1 MKKWVRKKGR
11 VAAGV
16 SISLHAAVYL
26 SLVAGGFFTLLS
38 SYTRQGDVTDV
49 MVYDAGDVGGSGG
62 ENDQSTPSVSR
73 AEKPPLIG
81 EVPQSGGGVA
91 LNAAAPEPIDTVNAA
106 PADDQAIIVVGA
118 AIPAARPDQMADT
131 SSDNV
136 GENTL
141 QPVGAA
147 LSAARSGTDGTGRN
161 HDNGTGTGRG
171 THSGSGTGGGHA
183 GGITVP
189 DVLADFLD
197 RIREDLPVKLSE
209 ARNTSQPDTSQP
221 AAVPDET
228 PPEVPPRQSNTTV
241 ITAQEMDS
249 HHDVTVQDALQRVTG
264 VTVNEM
270 VPGVSSYVKL
280 NGDDRVLI
288 LVDGQSL
295 ANAQGSGY
303 GRGSVDLTT
312 LPGVG
317 AIDHIEVTKG
327 SGSVRYGSGA
337 VGGVINIVTKKG
349 NRNESSLDAYTG
361 SWGSHGLTLT
371 NEGRAGKTSW
381 LLNGSIRER
390 QYFGFPN
397 GMPTDSSHADYHDAS
412 AFLRINQELNGH
424 NSLTFETSHDDFH
437 GHSATFWARGWYRK
451 AGFYKGKYSEEKA
464 ITEAEAKRTP
474 KDKLVDRRED
484 YWYPNK
490 NKVVERLINNYSLTW
505 KFQTDKDTPGFLRYF
520 NDYQRTYWKNH
531 YFTRSQGLEWQNNW
545 QLGPHQHLTA
555 GAEWTEDMGTN
566 YEAHYID
573 KKRHNQAFY
582 AEDALTFGKFTVTPG
597 LRWDNSSTYGVH
609 QTPRLAMNYK
619 ANKDF
624 NVYTSWGRVFSPPRL
639 NDQFYIT
646 STSHGNEN
654 LQPEEGYTQTLGFQ
668 YQAGPKTSLEG
679 SIFHS
684 NLENVI
690 RWNRTSSYS
699 EAENLNEEDKRGF
712 ELTWKQKVNDKWD
725 YEGGYSYIRT
735 KVDKGAGLTFDTTYN
750 QPNGYH
756 AGIHYHS
763 GKWQAG
769 ADMTAGTGR
778 NDTYYRNNSYV
789 VWNVSASY
797 SPDAATTMYV
807 KVNNLNDEAYDL
819 YHNYPAAGRNWQVG
833 VKKKF

>member
-1 MKKWVRKKGR
+1 MKPWKGKR
-11 VAAGV
+11 GRIAAGASV
-16 SISLHAAVYL
+16 SLHAAVYL
-26 SLVAGGFFTLLS
+26 ALAAGGFFTLFQQ
-38 SYTRQGDVTDV
+38 YTRQAGVTEV
-49 MVYDAGDVGGSGG
+49 MVYNAEDLAGAGGRDAAGTDEDLGGAADPEGRAEASGAMAAGEVASTNPDEMGTAADGMTYGTISQARREGGASTGAGTVSRPPALAGKPQSVSQSGRDSGG
-62 ENDQSTPSVSR
+62 TGR
-73 AEKPPLIG
+73 AAGPGKNE
-81 EVPQSGGGVA
+81 
-91 LNAAAPEPIDTVNAA
+91 AAAPA
-106 PADDQAIIVVGA
+106 G
-118 AIPAARPDQMADT
+118 
-131 SSDNV
+131 
-136 GENTL
+136 TL
-141 QPVGAA
+141 Q
-147 LSAARSGTDGTGRN
+147 
-161 HDNGTGTGRG
+161 
-171 THSGSGTGGGHA
+171 
-183 GGITVP
+183 VP
-189 DVLADFLD
+189 DAVADILD
-197 RIREDLPVKLSE
+197 ALRKKFPIKLSE
-209 ARNTSQPDTSQP
+209 AKT
-221 AAVPDET
+221 
-228 PPEVPPRQSNTTV
+228 VPPTPAIPPSQSNTTV
-241 ITAQEMDS
+241 ITAENMEAHQDT
-249 HHDVTVQDALQRVTG
+249 TVQQALQRVTG

-270 VPGVSSYVKL
+270 VPGISSYVKL

-303 GRGSVDLTT
+303 GRGSVDLAS
-312 LPGVG
+312 LPGIG

-349 NRNESSLDAYTG
+349 DRRESSLDAYTG
-361 SWGSHGLTLT
+361 SWGMHGYTLT
-371 NEGRAGKTSW
+371 DSGRAGATSW
-381 LLNGSIRER
+381 LVSGSLEQRE
-390 QYFGFPN
+390 YYAFPHGAN
-397 GMPTDSSHADYHDAS
+397 TDHSRGDIAKKSLSLRLDQDLTDQTSLTVKAYHQDYH
-412 AFLRINQELNGH
+412 GH
-424 NSLTFETSHDDFH
+424 GSTYKANP
-437 GHSATFWARGWYRK
+437 AGWYLTANKPIDRLVND
-451 AGFYKGKYSEEKA
+451 YSV
-464 ITEAEAKRTP
+464 T
-474 KDKLVDRRED
+474 
-484 YWYPNK
+484 YHFK
-490 NKVVERLINNYSLTW
+490 N
-505 KFQTDKDTPGFLRYF
+505 QTAQPGFLRYF
-520 NDYQRTYWKNH
+520 NDYQRTYWSNH
-531 YFTRSQGLEWQNNW
+531 YFTRTQGLEWQDNW
-545 QLGPHQHLTA
+545 QLGSHQHVTA

-597 LRWDNSSTYGVH
+597 LRWDRNSTFGSH

-619 ANKDF
+619 ANDAF
-624 NVYTSWGRVFSPPRL
+624 NVYASWGRVFSPPRL
-639 NDQFYIT
+639 NDQFYMTTSRGKIT
-646 STSHGNEN
+646 SQGNEN
-654 LQPEEGYTQTLGFQ
+654 LQPEEGYTETLGFQ
-668 YQAGPKTSLEG
+668 YQTGPKTVLEG
-679 SIFHS
+679 SVFHS
-684 NLENVI
+684 NLQHVI
-690 RWNRTSSYS
+690 RWNRAVMPH
-699 EAENLNEEDKRGF
+699 EAENLDEEDKRGF

>member
-1 MKKWVRKKGR
+1 MKPWKGKR
-11 VAAGV
+11 GRIAAGASV
-16 SISLHAAVYL
+16 SLHAAVYL
-26 SLVAGGFFTLLS
+26 ALAAGGFFTLFQQ
-38 SYTRQGDVTDV
+38 YTRQAGVTEV
-49 MVYDAGDVGGSGG
+49 MVYNAEDLAGAGGRDAAGSDEDQGGAADLDSSAGVSGTLTNGEAASPSLDEVGTAADGLTYEVISQASREKAASTGSG
-62 ENDQSTPSVSR
+62 TVSR
-73 AEKPPLIG
+73 PPALAG
-81 EVPQSGGGVA
+81 KPQSASQSGRDSGGTGRA
-91 LNAAAPEPIDTVNAA
+91 AGPGKNEAAAPA
-106 PADDQAIIVVGA
+106 G
-118 AIPAARPDQMADT
+118 
-131 SSDNV
+131 
-136 GENTL
+136 TL
-141 QPVGAA
+141 Q
-147 LSAARSGTDGTGRN
+147 
-161 HDNGTGTGRG
+161 
-171 THSGSGTGGGHA
+171 
-183 GGITVP
+183 VP
-189 DVLADFLD
+189 DAVADILD
-197 RIREDLPVKLSE
+197 ALRKKISVKLSE
-209 ARNTSQPDTSQP
+209 AKI
-221 AAVPDET
+221 
-228 PPEVPPRQSNTTV
+228 VPPTPAIPPNQSNTTV
-241 ITAQEMDS
+241 ITAENMETHQDT
-249 HHDVTVQDALQRVTG
+249 TVQQALQRVTG

-270 VPGVSSYVKL
+270 VPGISSYVKL

-303 GRGSVDLTT
+303 GRGSVDLAS
-312 LPGVG
+312 LPGIG

-349 NRNESSLDAYTG
+349 DRRESSLDAYTG
-361 SWGSHGLTLT
+361 SWGMHGYTLT
-371 NEGRAGKTSW
+371 DSGRAGATSW
-381 LLNGSIRER
+381 LVSGSLEQRE
-390 QYFGFPN
+390 YYAFPHGAN
-397 GMPTDSSHADYHDAS
+397 TDHSRGDIAKKSLSLRLDQDLTDQTSLTVKAYHQDYH
-412 AFLRINQELNGH
+412 GH
-424 NSLTFETSHDDFH
+424 GSTYKADP
-437 GHSATFWARGWYRK
+437 AGWYLTANKPIDRLVND
-451 AGFYKGKYSEEKA
+451 YSVTYHFK
-464 ITEAEAKRTP
+464 K
-474 KDKLVDRRED
+474 
-484 YWYPNK
+484 
-490 NKVVERLINNYSLTW
+490 
-505 KFQTDKDTPGFLRYF
+505 QTAQPGFLRYF
-520 NDYQRTYWKNH
+520 NDYQRTYWSNH
-531 YFTRSQGLEWQNNW
+531 YFTRTQGLEWQDNW
-545 QLGPHQHLTA
+545 QLGSHQHVTA

-597 LRWDNSSTYGVH
+597 LRWDHSSTYGVH

-654 LQPEEGYTQTLGFQ
+654 LQPEEGYTQNLGFQ

-725 YEGGYSYIRT
+725 YEAGYSYIHT
-735 KVDKGAGLTFDTTYN
+735 KVDQGKGDGLVYDMSYN

-756 AGIHYHS
+756 AGVHYHS

-797 SPDAATTMYV
+797 SPDAVTTMYV

>member
-1 MKKWVRKKGR
+1 MKPWKGKR
-11 VAAGV
+11 GRIAAGASV
-16 SISLHAAVYL
+16 SLHAAVYL
-26 SLVAGGFFTLLS
+26 ALAAGGFFTLFQQ
-38 SYTRQGDVTDV
+38 YTRQAGVTEV
-49 MVYDAGDVGGSGG
+49 MVYNAEDLAGAGGRDAAGSDEDQGVAADLDSSAGVSGTLTNGEAASPSLDEVGTAADGLTYEVISQASREKAASTGAGTVSRPPSLAGKPQSASQSGRDSGG
-62 ENDQSTPSVSR
+62 TVR
-73 AEKPPLIG
+73 AAGPGKNE
-81 EVPQSGGGVA
+81 
-91 LNAAAPEPIDTVNAA
+91 AAAPA
-106 PADDQAIIVVGA
+106 G
-118 AIPAARPDQMADT
+118 
-131 SSDNV
+131 
-136 GENTL
+136 TL
-141 QPVGAA
+141 Q
-147 LSAARSGTDGTGRN
+147 
-161 HDNGTGTGRG
+161 
-171 THSGSGTGGGHA
+171 
-183 GGITVP
+183 VP
-189 DVLADFLD
+189 DAVADILD
-197 RIREDLPVKLSE
+197 ALRKKFPIKLSE
-209 ARNTSQPDTSQP
+209 AKI
-221 AAVPDET
+221 
-228 PPEVPPRQSNTTV
+228 VPPTPAIPPSQSNTTV
-241 ITAQEMDS
+241 ITAENMEAHQDT
-249 HHDVTVQDALQRVTG
+249 TVQQALQRVTG

-270 VPGVSSYVKL
+270 VPGISSYVKL

-303 GRGSVDLTT
+303 GRGSVDLAS
-312 LPGVG
+312 LPGIG

-349 NRNESSLDAYTG
+349 DRRESSLDAYTG
-361 SWGSHGLTLT
+361 SWGMHGYTLT
-371 NEGRAGKTSW
+371 DSGRAGATSW
-381 LLNGSIRER
+381 LVSGSLEQRE
-390 QYFGFPN
+390 YYAFPHGAN
-397 GMPTDSSHADYHDAS
+397 TDHSRGDIAKKSLSLRLDQDLTDQTSLTVKAYHQDYH
-412 AFLRINQELNGH
+412 GH
-424 NSLTFETSHDDFH
+424 GSTYKADP
-437 GHSATFWARGWYRK
+437 AGWYLTANKPIDRLVND
-451 AGFYKGKYSEEKA
+451 YSVTYHFK
-464 ITEAEAKRTP
+464 K
-474 KDKLVDRRED
+474 
-484 YWYPNK
+484 
-490 NKVVERLINNYSLTW
+490 
-505 KFQTDKDTPGFLRYF
+505 QTAQPGFLRYF
-520 NDYQRTYWKNH
+520 NDYQRTYWSNH
-531 YFTRSQGLEWQNNW
+531 YFTRTQGLEWQDNW
-545 QLGPHQHLTA
+545 QLDSHQHVTA

-597 LRWDNSSTYGVH
+597 LRWDRNSTFGSH

-619 ANKDF
+619 ANDAF
-624 NVYTSWGRVFSPPRL
+624 NVYASWGRVFSPPRL
-639 NDQFYIT
+639 NDQFYMTTSRGKIT
-646 STSHGNEN
+646 SQGNEN
-654 LQPEEGYTQTLGFQ
+654 LQPEEGYTETLGFQ
-668 YQAGPKTSLEG
+668 YQAGPKTVLEG
-679 SIFHS
+679 SVFHS
-684 NLENVI
+684 NLQHVI
-690 RWNRTSSYS
+690 RWNRAVMPH
-699 EAENLNEEDKRGF
+699 EAENLDEEDKRGF

>member
-1 MKKWVRKKGR
+1 MKPWKGKR
-11 VAAGV
+11 GRIAAGASV
-16 SISLHAAVYL
+16 SLHAAVYL
-26 SLVAGGFFTLLS
+26 ALAAGGFFTLFQQ
-38 SYTRQGDVTDV
+38 YTRQAGVTEV
-49 MVYDAGDVGGSGG
+49 MVYNAEDLGGAGGRDAAGTDEDLGGAADPEGRAEASGAMAAGEVASTNPDEMGTAADGMTYGTISQARREGGASTGAGTVSRPPALAGKPQSVSQSGRDSGG
-62 ENDQSTPSVSR
+62 TVR
-73 AEKPPLIG
+73 AAGPGKNE
-81 EVPQSGGGVA
+81 
-91 LNAAAPEPIDTVNAA
+91 AAAPA
-106 PADDQAIIVVGA
+106 G
-118 AIPAARPDQMADT
+118 
-131 SSDNV
+131 
-136 GENTL
+136 TL
-141 QPVGAA
+141 Q
-147 LSAARSGTDGTGRN
+147 
-161 HDNGTGTGRG
+161 
-171 THSGSGTGGGHA
+171 
-183 GGITVP
+183 VP
-189 DVLADFLD
+189 DAVADILD
-197 RIREDLPVKLSE
+197 ALRKKFPVKLSE
-209 ARNTSQPDTSQP
+209 AKIIPPTP
-221 AAVPDET
+221 AI
-228 PPEVPPRQSNTTV
+228 PPNQSNTTV
-241 ITAQEMDS
+241 ITAENMEAHQDT
-249 HHDVTVQDALQRVTG
+249 TVQQALQRVTG

-270 VPGVSSYVKL
+270 VPGISSYVKL

-303 GRGSVDLTT
+303 GRGSVDLAS
-312 LPGVG
+312 LPGIG

-349 NRNESSLDAYTG
+349 DRRESSLDAYTG
-361 SWGSHGLTLT
+361 SWGMHGYTLT
-371 NEGRAGKTSW
+371 DSGRAGATSW
-381 LLNGSIRER
+381 LVSGSLEQRE
-390 QYFGFPN
+390 YYAFPHGAN
-397 GMPTDSSHADYHDAS
+397 TDHSHGDIAKKSLSLRLDQDLTDQTSLTVKAYHQDYH
-412 AFLRINQELNGH
+412 GH
-424 NSLTFETSHDDFH
+424 GSTYKADP
-437 GHSATFWARGWYRK
+437 AGWYLTANKPIDRLVND
-451 AGFYKGKYSEEKA
+451 YSVTYHFK
-464 ITEAEAKRTP
+464 K
-474 KDKLVDRRED
+474 
-484 YWYPNK
+484 
-490 NKVVERLINNYSLTW
+490 
-505 KFQTDKDTPGFLRYF
+505 QTAQPGFLRYF
-520 NDYQRTYWKNH
+520 NDYQRTYWSNH
-531 YFTRSQGLEWQNNW
+531 YFTRTQGLEWQDNW
-545 QLGPHQHLTA
+545 QFGSHQHVTA

-597 LRWDNSSTYGVH
+597 LRWDRNSTFGSH

-619 ANKDF
+619 ANDAF
-624 NVYTSWGRVFSPPRL
+624 NVYASWGRVFSPPRL
-639 NDQFYIT
+639 NDQFYMTTSRGQIT
-646 STSHGNEN
+646 SQGNEN
-654 LQPEEGYTQTLGFQ
+654 LQPEEGYTETLGFQ
-668 YQAGPKTSLEG
+668 YQAGPKTVLEG
-679 SIFHS
+679 SVFHS
-684 NLENVI
+684 NLQHVI
-690 RWNRTSSYS
+690 RWNRAVMPH
-699 EAENLNEEDKRGF
+699 EAENLDEEDKRGF

>member
-1 MKKWVRKKGR
+1 MKPWKGKR
-11 VAAGV
+11 GRIAAGASV
-16 SISLHAAVYL
+16 SLHAAVYL
-26 SLVAGGFFTLLS
+26 ALAAGGFFTLFQQ
-38 SYTRQGDVTDV
+38 YTRQAGVTEV
-49 MVYDAGDVGGSGG
+49 MVYNAEDLAGAGGRDAAGTDEDLGGAADPEGRAEASGAMAAGEVASTNPDEMGTAADGLTYEVISQASWEKAASTGSG
-62 ENDQSTPSVSR
+62 TVSR
-73 AEKPPLIG
+73 PPALAG
-81 EVPQSGGGVA
+81 KPQSASQSGRDSGGTGRA
-91 LNAAAPEPIDTVNAA
+91 AGMGKNEAAAPA
-106 PADDQAIIVVGA
+106 G
-118 AIPAARPDQMADT
+118 
-131 SSDNV
+131 
-136 GENTL
+136 TL
-141 QPVGAA
+141 Q
-147 LSAARSGTDGTGRN
+147 
-161 HDNGTGTGRG
+161 
-171 THSGSGTGGGHA
+171 
-183 GGITVP
+183 VP
-189 DVLADFLD
+189 DAVADILD
-197 RIREDLPVKLSE
+197 ALRKKFPIKLSE
-209 ARNTSQPDTSQP
+209 AKI
-221 AAVPDET
+221 
-228 PPEVPPRQSNTTV
+228 VPPTPAIPPSQSNTTV
-241 ITAQEMDS
+241 ITAENMEAHQDT
-249 HHDVTVQDALQRVTG
+249 TVQQALQRVTG

-270 VPGVSSYVKL
+270 VPGISSYVKL

-303 GRGSVDLTT
+303 GRGSVDLAS
-312 LPGVG
+312 LPGIG

-349 NRNESSLDAYTG
+349 DRRESSLDAYTG
-361 SWGSHGLTLT
+361 SWGMHGYTLT
-371 NEGRAGKTSW
+371 DSGRAGATSW
-381 LLNGSIRER
+381 LVSGSLEQRE
-390 QYFGFPN
+390 YYAFPHGAN
-397 GMPTDSSHADYHDAS
+397 TDHSRGDIAKKSLSLRLDQDLTDQTSLTVKAYHQDYH
-412 AFLRINQELNGH
+412 GH
-424 NSLTFETSHDDFH
+424 GSTYKADP
-437 GHSATFWARGWYRK
+437 AGWYLTANKPIDRLVND
-451 AGFYKGKYSEEKA
+451 YSVTYHFK
-464 ITEAEAKRTP
+464 K
-474 KDKLVDRRED
+474 
-484 YWYPNK
+484 
-490 NKVVERLINNYSLTW
+490 
-505 KFQTDKDTPGFLRYF
+505 QTAQPGFLRYF
-520 NDYQRTYWKNH
+520 NDYQRTYWSNH
-531 YFTRSQGLEWQNNW
+531 YFTRTQGLEWQDNW
-545 QLGPHQHLTA
+545 QLGSHQHVTA

-597 LRWDNSSTYGVH
+597 LRWDRNSTFGSH

-668 YQAGPKTSLEG
+668 YQAGPKTVLEG
-679 SIFHS
+679 SVFHS
-684 NLENVI
+684 NLQHVI
-690 RWNRTSSYS
+690 RWNRAVMPH
-699 EAENLNEEDKRGF
+699 EAENLDEEDKRGF

-807 KVNNLNDEAYDL
+807 KVNNLNDETYDL

>member
-1 MKKWVRKKGR
+1 MKPWKGKR
-11 VAAGV
+11 GRIAAGASV
-16 SISLHAAVYL
+16 SLHAAVYL
-26 SLVAGGFFTLLS
+26 ALAAGGFFTLFQQ
-38 SYTRQGDVTDV
+38 YTRQAGVTEV
-49 MVYDAGDVGGSGG
+49 MVYNAEDLAGAGGRDAAGSDEDQGVAADLDSSAGVSGTLTNGEAASPSLDEVGTAADGLTYEVISQASREKAASTGSG
-62 ENDQSTPSVSR
+62 TVSR
-73 AEKPPLIG
+73 PPALAG
-81 EVPQSGGGVA
+81 KPQSASQSGRDSGGTGRA
-91 LNAAAPEPIDTVNAA
+91 AGPGKNEAAAPA
-106 PADDQAIIVVGA
+106 G
-118 AIPAARPDQMADT
+118 
-131 SSDNV
+131 
-136 GENTL
+136 TL
-141 QPVGAA
+141 Q
-147 LSAARSGTDGTGRN
+147 
-161 HDNGTGTGRG
+161 
-171 THSGSGTGGGHA
+171 
-183 GGITVP
+183 VP
-189 DVLADFLD
+189 DAVADILD
-197 RIREDLPVKLSE
+197 ALRKKIPVKLSE
-209 ARNTSQPDTSQP
+209 AKI
-221 AAVPDET
+221 
-228 PPEVPPRQSNTTV
+228 VPPTPAIPPSQSNTTV
-241 ITAQEMDS
+241 ITAENMEAHQDT
-249 HHDVTVQDALQRVTG
+249 TVQQALQRVTG

-349 NRNESSLDAYTG
+349 DRRESSLDAYTG
-361 SWGSHGLTLT
+361 SWGMHGYTLT
-371 NEGRAGKTSW
+371 DSGRAGATSW
-381 LLNGSIRER
+381 LVSGSLEQRE
-390 QYFGFPN
+390 YYAFPHGAN
-397 GMPTDSSHADYHDAS
+397 TDHSRGDIAKKSLSLRLDQDLTDQTSLTVKAYHQDYH
-412 AFLRINQELNGH
+412 GH
-424 NSLTFETSHDDFH
+424 GSTYKADP
-437 GHSATFWARGWYRK
+437 AGWYLTANKPIDRLVND
-451 AGFYKGKYSEEKA
+451 YSVTYHFK
-464 ITEAEAKRTP
+464 K
-474 KDKLVDRRED
+474 
-484 YWYPNK
+484 
-490 NKVVERLINNYSLTW
+490 
-505 KFQTDKDTPGFLRYF
+505 QTAQPGFLRYF
-520 NDYQRTYWKNH
+520 NDYQRTYWSNH
-531 YFTRSQGLEWQNNW
+531 YFTRTQGLEWQDNW
-545 QLGPHQHLTA
+545 QLGSHQHVTA

-597 LRWDNSSTYGVH
+597 LRWDRNSTFGSH

-619 ANKDF
+619 ANDAF
-624 NVYTSWGRVFSPPRL
+624 NVYASWGRVFSPPRL

-735 KVDKGAGLTFDTTYN
+735 KVDKGEGLTFDTTYN

>member
-1 MKKWVRKKGR
+1 MKPWKGKR
-11 VAAGV
+11 GRIAAGASV
-16 SISLHAAVYL
+16 SLHAAVYL
-26 SLVAGGFFTLLS
+26 ALAAGGFFTLFQQ
-38 SYTRQGDVTDV
+38 YTRQAGVTEV
-49 MVYDAGDVGGSGG
+49 MVYSAEDLAGAGGRDAAGSDEDLGGAADPEGRAEASGAMAAGEVASTNPDEMGTAADGLTYEVISQASWEKAASTGSG
-62 ENDQSTPSVSR
+62 TVSR
-73 AEKPPLIG
+73 PPALAG
-81 EVPQSGGGVA
+81 KPQSASQSGRDSGGTGRA
-91 LNAAAPEPIDTVNAA
+91 AGMGKNEAAAPA
-106 PADDQAIIVVGA
+106 G
-118 AIPAARPDQMADT
+118 
-131 SSDNV
+131 
-136 GENTL
+136 TL
-141 QPVGAA
+141 Q
-147 LSAARSGTDGTGRN
+147 
-161 HDNGTGTGRG
+161 
-171 THSGSGTGGGHA
+171 
-183 GGITVP
+183 VP
-189 DVLADFLD
+189 DAVADILD
-197 RIREDLPVKLSE
+197 ALRKKFPIKLSE
-209 ARNTSQPDTSQP
+209 AKI
-221 AAVPDET
+221 
-228 PPEVPPRQSNTTV
+228 VPPTPAIPPSQSNTTV
-241 ITAQEMDS
+241 ITAENMEAHQDT
-249 HHDVTVQDALQRVTG
+249 TVQQALQRVTG

-270 VPGVSSYVKL
+270 VPGISSYVKL

-303 GRGSVDLTT
+303 GRGSVDLAS
-312 LPGVG
+312 LPGIG

-349 NRNESSLDAYTG
+349 DRRESSLYAYTG
-361 SWGSHGLTLT
+361 SWGMHGYTLT
-371 NEGRAGKTSW
+371 DSGRAGATSW
-381 LLNGSIRER
+381 LVSGSLEQRE
-390 QYFGFPN
+390 YYAFPHGAN
-397 GMPTDSSHADYHDAS
+397 TDHSRGDIAKKSLSLRLDQDLTDQTSLTVKAYHQDYH
-412 AFLRINQELNGH
+412 GH
-424 NSLTFETSHDDFH
+424 GSTYKADP
-437 GHSATFWARGWYRK
+437 AGWYLTANKPIDRLVND
-451 AGFYKGKYSEEKA
+451 YSVTYHFK
-464 ITEAEAKRTP
+464 K
-474 KDKLVDRRED
+474 
-484 YWYPNK
+484 
-490 NKVVERLINNYSLTW
+490 
-505 KFQTDKDTPGFLRYF
+505 QTAQPGFLRYF
-520 NDYQRTYWKNH
+520 NDYQRTYWSNH
-531 YFTRSQGLEWQNNW
+531 YFTRTQGLEWQDNW
-545 QLGPHQHLTA
+545 QLGSHQHVTA

-597 LRWDNSSTYGVH
+597 LRWDRNSTFGSH

>member
-1 MKKWVRKKGR
+1 MKPWKGKR
-11 VAAGV
+11 GRIAAGASV
-16 SISLHAAVYL
+16 SLHAAVYL
-26 SLVAGGFFTLLS
+26 ALAAGGFFTLFQQ
-38 SYTRQGDVTDV
+38 YTRQAGVTEV
-49 MVYDAGDVGGSGG
+49 MVYNAEDLAGAGGRDAAGTDEDLGGAADPEGRAEASGAMAAGEVASTNPDEMGTAADGMTYGTISQARREGGASTGAGTVSRPPSLAGKPQSASQSGRDSGG
-62 ENDQSTPSVSR
+62 TGR
-73 AEKPPLIG
+73 AAGPGKNE
-81 EVPQSGGGVA
+81 
-91 LNAAAPEPIDTVNAA
+91 AAAPA
-106 PADDQAIIVVGA
+106 G
-118 AIPAARPDQMADT
+118 
-131 SSDNV
+131 
-136 GENTL
+136 TL
-141 QPVGAA
+141 Q
-147 LSAARSGTDGTGRN
+147 
-161 HDNGTGTGRG
+161 
-171 THSGSGTGGGHA
+171 
-183 GGITVP
+183 VP
-189 DVLADFLD
+189 DAVADILD
-197 RIREDLPVKLSE
+197 ALRKKFPVKLSE
-209 ARNTSQPDTSQP
+209 AKT
-221 AAVPDET
+221 
-228 PPEVPPRQSNTTV
+228 VPPTPAIPPSQSNTTV
-241 ITAQEMDS
+241 ITAENIEAHQDT
-249 HHDVTVQDALQRVTG
+249 TVQQALQRVTG

-270 VPGVSSYVKL
+270 VPGISSYVKL

-303 GRGSVDLTT
+303 GRGSVDLAS
-312 LPGVG
+312 LPGIG

-349 NRNESSLDAYTG
+349 DRRESSLDAYTG
-361 SWGSHGLTLT
+361 SWGMHGYTLT
-371 NEGRAGKTSW
+371 DSGRAGATSW
-381 LLNGSIRER
+381 LVSGSLEQRE
-390 QYFGFPN
+390 YYAFPHGAN
-397 GMPTDSSHADYHDAS
+397 TDHSRGDIAKKSLSLRLDQDLTDQTSLTVKAYHQDYH
-412 AFLRINQELNGH
+412 GH
-424 NSLTFETSHDDFH
+424 GSTYKADP
-437 GHSATFWARGWYRK
+437 AGWYLTANKPIDRLVND
-451 AGFYKGKYSEEKA
+451 YSVTYHFK
-464 ITEAEAKRTP
+464 K
-474 KDKLVDRRED
+474 
-484 YWYPNK
+484 
-490 NKVVERLINNYSLTW
+490 
-505 KFQTDKDTPGFLRYF
+505 QTAQPGFLRYF
-520 NDYQRTYWKNH
+520 NDYQRTYWSNH
-531 YFTRSQGLEWQNNW
+531 YFTRTQGLEWQDNW
-545 QLGPHQHLTA
+545 QLGSHQHVTA

-639 NDQFYIT
+639 NDQFYMTTSRGQIT
-646 STSHGNEN
+646 SQGNEN
-654 LQPEEGYTQTLGFQ
+654 LQPEEGYTETLGFQ
-668 YQAGPKTSLEG
+668 YQAGPKTVLEG
-679 SIFHS
+679 SVFHS
-684 NLENVI
+684 NLQHVI
-690 RWNRTSSYS
+690 RWNRAVMPH
-699 EAENLNEEDKRGF
+699 EAENLDEEDKRGF

>member
-1 MKKWVRKKGR
+1 MKPWKGKR
-11 VAAGV
+11 GRIAAGASV
-16 SISLHAAVYL
+16 SLHAAVYL
-26 SLVAGGFFTLLS
+26 ALAAGGFFTLFQQ
-38 SYTRQGDVTDV
+38 YTRQAGVTEV
-49 MVYDAGDVGGSGG
+49 MVYNAEDLGGAGGRDAAGTDEDLGGAADPEGRAEASGAMAAGEVASTNPDEMGTAADGMTYGTISQARREGGASTGSG
-62 ENDQSTPSVSR
+62 TVSR
-73 AEKPPLIG
+73 PPALAG
-81 EVPQSGGGVA
+81 KPQSASQSGRDSGGTVRAAGPGK
-91 LNAAAPEPIDTVNAA
+91 NEAAAPA
-106 PADDQAIIVVGA
+106 G
-118 AIPAARPDQMADT
+118 
-131 SSDNV
+131 
-136 GENTL
+136 TL
-141 QPVGAA
+141 Q
-147 LSAARSGTDGTGRN
+147 
-161 HDNGTGTGRG
+161 
-171 THSGSGTGGGHA
+171 
-183 GGITVP
+183 VP
-189 DVLADFLD
+189 DAVADILD
-197 RIREDLPVKLSE
+197 ALRKKFPVKLSE
-209 ARNTSQPDTSQP
+209 AKI
-221 AAVPDET
+221 
-228 PPEVPPRQSNTTV
+228 VPPTPAIPPSQSNTTV
-241 ITAQEMDS
+241 ITAENMEAHQDT
-249 HHDVTVQDALQRVTG
+249 TVQQALQRVTG

-270 VPGVSSYVKL
+270 VPGISSYVKL

-303 GRGSVDLTT
+303 GRGSVDLAS
-312 LPGVG
+312 LPGIG

-349 NRNESSLDAYTG
+349 DRRESSLDAYTG
-361 SWGSHGLTLT
+361 SWGMHGYTLT
-371 NEGRAGKTSW
+371 DSGRAGATSW
-381 LLNGSIRER
+381 LVSGSLEQRE
-390 QYFGFPN
+390 YYAFPHGAN
-397 GMPTDSSHADYHDAS
+397 TDHSHGDIAKKSLSLRLDQDLTDQTSLTVKAYHQDYH
-412 AFLRINQELNGH
+412 GH
-424 NSLTFETSHDDFH
+424 GSTYKADP
-437 GHSATFWARGWYRK
+437 AGWYLTANKPIDRLVND
-451 AGFYKGKYSEEKA
+451 YSVTYHFK
-464 ITEAEAKRTP
+464 K
-474 KDKLVDRRED
+474 
-484 YWYPNK
+484 
-490 NKVVERLINNYSLTW
+490 
-505 KFQTDKDTPGFLRYF
+505 QTAQPGFLRYF
-520 NDYQRTYWKNH
+520 NDYQRTYWSNH
-531 YFTRSQGLEWQNNW
+531 YFTRTQGLEWQDNW
-545 QLGPHQHLTA
+545 QFGSHQHVTA

-597 LRWDNSSTYGVH
+597 LRWDRNSTFGSH

-619 ANKDF
+619 ANDAF
-624 NVYTSWGRVFSPPRL
+624 NVYASWGRVFSPPRL
-639 NDQFYIT
+639 NDQFYMTTSRGQIT
-646 STSHGNEN
+646 SQGNEN
-654 LQPEEGYTQTLGFQ
+654 LQPEEGYTETLGFQ
-668 YQAGPKTSLEG
+668 YQAGPKTVLEG
-679 SIFHS
+679 SVFHS
-684 NLENVI
+684 NLQHVI
-690 RWNRTSSYS
+690 RWNRAVMPH
-699 EAENLNEEDKRGF
+699 EAENLDEEDKRGF

>member
-1 MKKWVRKKGR
+1 MKPWKGKR
-11 VAAGV
+11 GRIAAGASV
-16 SISLHAAVYL
+16 SLHAAVYL
-26 SLVAGGFFTLLS
+26 ALAAGGFFTLFQQ
-38 SYTRQGDVTDV
+38 YTRQAGVTEV
-49 MVYDAGDVGGSGG
+49 MVYNAEDLAGAGGRDAAGSDEDQGGAADLDSSAGVSGTLTNGEAASPSLDEVGTAADGLTYEVISQASREKAASTGSG
-62 ENDQSTPSVSR
+62 TVSR
-73 AEKPPLIG
+73 PPALAG
-81 EVPQSGGGVA
+81 KPQSASQSGRDSGGTGRA
-91 LNAAAPEPIDTVNAA
+91 AGPGKNEAAAPA
-106 PADDQAIIVVGA
+106 G
-118 AIPAARPDQMADT
+118 
-131 SSDNV
+131 
-136 GENTL
+136 TL
-141 QPVGAA
+141 Q
-147 LSAARSGTDGTGRN
+147 
-161 HDNGTGTGRG
+161 
-171 THSGSGTGGGHA
+171 
-183 GGITVP
+183 VP
-189 DVLADFLD
+189 DAVADILD
-197 RIREDLPVKLSE
+197 ALRKKISVKLSE
-209 ARNTSQPDTSQP
+209 AKI
-221 AAVPDET
+221 
-228 PPEVPPRQSNTTV
+228 VPPTPAIPPNQSNTTV
-241 ITAQEMDS
+241 ITAENMEAHQDT
-249 HHDVTVQDALQRVTG
+249 TVQQALQRVTG

-270 VPGVSSYVKL
+270 VPGISSYVKL

-303 GRGSVDLTT
+303 GRGSVDLAS
-312 LPGVG
+312 LPGIG

-349 NRNESSLDAYTG
+349 DRRESSLDAYTG
-361 SWGSHGLTLT
+361 SWGMHGYTLT
-371 NEGRAGKTSW
+371 DSGRAGATSW
-381 LLNGSIRER
+381 LVSGSLEQRE
-390 QYFGFPN
+390 YYAFPHGAN
-397 GMPTDSSHADYHDAS
+397 TDHSRGDIAKKSLSLRLDQDLTDQTSLTVKAYHQDYH
-412 AFLRINQELNGH
+412 GH
-424 NSLTFETSHDDFH
+424 GSTYKADP
-437 GHSATFWARGWYRK
+437 AGWYLTANKPIDRLVND
-451 AGFYKGKYSEEKA
+451 YSVTYHFK
-464 ITEAEAKRTP
+464 K
-474 KDKLVDRRED
+474 
-484 YWYPNK
+484 
-490 NKVVERLINNYSLTW
+490 
-505 KFQTDKDTPGFLRYF
+505 QTAQPGFLRYF
-520 NDYQRTYWKNH
+520 NDYQRTYWSNH
-531 YFTRSQGLEWQNNW
+531 YFTRTQGLEWQDNW
-545 QLGPHQHLTA
+545 QLGSHQHVTA

-597 LRWDNSSTYGVH
+597 LRWDHSSTYGVH

-654 LQPEEGYTQTLGFQ
+654 LQPEEGYTQNLGFQ

-679 SIFHS
+679 SIFYS

-690 RWNRTSSYS
+690 RWNCTSSYS

-725 YEGGYSYIRT
+725 YEAGYSYIHT
-735 KVDKGAGLTFDTTYN
+735 KVDQGKGDGLVYDMSYN

-756 AGIHYHS
+756 AGVHYHS

-797 SPDAATTMYV
+797 SPDAVTTMYV

>member
-1 MKKWVRKKGR
+1 MKPWKGKR
-11 VAAGV
+11 GRIAAGASV
-16 SISLHAAVYL
+16 SLHAAVYL
-26 SLVAGGFFTLLS
+26 ALAAGGFFTLFQQ
-38 SYTRQGDVTDV
+38 YTRQAGVTEV
-49 MVYDAGDVGGSGG
+49 MVYNAEDLAGAGGRDAAGTDEDLGGAADPEGRAEASGAMAAGEVASTNPDEMGTAADGMTYGTISQARREVGASTGSG
-62 ENDQSTPSVSR
+62 TVSR
-73 AEKPPLIG
+73 PPALAG
-81 EVPQSGGGVA
+81 KPQSASQSGRDSGGTVRAAGPGK
-91 LNAAAPEPIDTVNAA
+91 NEAAAPA
-106 PADDQAIIVVGA
+106 G
-118 AIPAARPDQMADT
+118 
-131 SSDNV
+131 
-136 GENTL
+136 TL
-141 QPVGAA
+141 Q
-147 LSAARSGTDGTGRN
+147 
-161 HDNGTGTGRG
+161 
-171 THSGSGTGGGHA
+171 
-183 GGITVP
+183 VP
-189 DVLADFLD
+189 DAVADILD
-197 RIREDLPVKLSE
+197 ALRKKFPIKLSE
-209 ARNTSQPDTSQP
+209 AKI
-221 AAVPDET
+221 
-228 PPEVPPRQSNTTV
+228 VPPTPAIPPSQSNTTV
-241 ITAQEMDS
+241 ITAENMEAHQDT
-249 HHDVTVQDALQRVTG
+249 TVQQALQRVTG

-270 VPGVSSYVKL
+270 VPGISSYVKL

-303 GRGSVDLTT
+303 GRGSVDLAS
-312 LPGVG
+312 LPGIG

-349 NRNESSLDAYTG
+349 DRRESSLDAYTG
-361 SWGSHGLTLT
+361 SWGMHGYTLT
-371 NEGRAGKTSW
+371 DSGRAGATSW
-381 LLNGSIRER
+381 LVSGSLEQRE
-390 QYFGFPN
+390 YYAFPHGAN
-397 GMPTDSSHADYHDAS
+397 TDHSRGDIAKKSLSLRLDQDLTDQTSLTVKAYHQDYH
-412 AFLRINQELNGH
+412 GH
-424 NSLTFETSHDDFH
+424 GSTYKADP
-437 GHSATFWARGWYRK
+437 AGWYLTANKPIDRLVND
-451 AGFYKGKYSEEKA
+451 YSVTYHFK
-464 ITEAEAKRTP
+464 K
-474 KDKLVDRRED
+474 
-484 YWYPNK
+484 
-490 NKVVERLINNYSLTW
+490 
-505 KFQTDKDTPGFLRYF
+505 QTAQPGFLRYF
-520 NDYQRTYWKNH
+520 NDYQRTYWSNH
-531 YFTRSQGLEWQNNW
+531 YFTRTQGLEWQDNW
-545 QLGPHQHLTA
+545 QLGSHQHVTA

-566 YEAHYID
+566 YEANYID

-609 QTPRLAMNYK
+609 QTQRLAMNYK
-619 ANKDF
+619 ANDAF
-624 NVYTSWGRVFSPPRL
+624 NIYASWGRVFSPPRL

>member
-1 MKKWVRKKGR
+1 MKPWKGKR
-11 VAAGV
+11 GRIAAGASV
-16 SISLHAAVYL
+16 SLHAAVYL
-26 SLVAGGFFTLLS
+26 ALAAGGFFTLFQQ
-38 SYTRQGDVTDV
+38 YTRQAGVTEV
-49 MVYDAGDVGGSGG
+49 MVYNAEDLAGAGGRDAAGTDEDLGGAADPEGRAEASGAMAAGEVASTNPDEMGTAADGMTYGTISQARREGGALTGAGTVSRPPALAGKPQSASQSGRDSGG
-62 ENDQSTPSVSR
+62 TVR
-73 AEKPPLIG
+73 AAGPGKNE
-81 EVPQSGGGVA
+81 
-91 LNAAAPEPIDTVNAA
+91 AAAPAGI
-106 PADDQAIIVVGA
+106 
-118 AIPAARPDQMADT
+118 
-131 SSDNV
+131 
-136 GENTL
+136 L
-141 QPVGAA
+141 Q
-147 LSAARSGTDGTGRN
+147 
-161 HDNGTGTGRG
+161 
-171 THSGSGTGGGHA
+171 
-183 GGITVP
+183 VP
-189 DVLADFLD
+189 DAVADILD
-197 RIREDLPVKLSE
+197 ALRKKFPVKLSE
-209 ARNTSQPDTSQP
+209 AKI
-221 AAVPDET
+221 
-228 PPEVPPRQSNTTV
+228 VPPTPAIPPSQSNTTV
-241 ITAQEMDS
+241 ITAENMEAHQDT
-249 HHDVTVQDALQRVTG
+249 TVQQALQRVTG

-270 VPGVSSYVKL
+270 VPGISSYVKL

-303 GRGSVDLTT
+303 GRGSVDLAS
-312 LPGVG
+312 LPGIG

-349 NRNESSLDAYTG
+349 DRRESSLDAYNG
-361 SWGSHGLTLT
+361 SWGMHGYTLT
-371 NEGRAGKTSW
+371 DSGRAGATSW
-381 LLNGSIRER
+381 LVSGSLEQRE
-390 QYFGFPN
+390 YYAFPHGAN
-397 GMPTDSSHADYHDAS
+397 TDHSRGDIAKKSLSLRLDQDLTDQTSLTVKAYHQDYH
-412 AFLRINQELNGH
+412 GH
-424 NSLTFETSHDDFH
+424 GSTYKADP
-437 GHSATFWARGWYRK
+437 AGWYLTANKPIDRLVND
-451 AGFYKGKYSEEKA
+451 YSVTYHFK
-464 ITEAEAKRTP
+464 K
-474 KDKLVDRRED
+474 
-484 YWYPNK
+484 
-490 NKVVERLINNYSLTW
+490 
-505 KFQTDKDTPGFLRYF
+505 QTAQPGFLRYF
-520 NDYQRTYWKNH
+520 NDYQRTYWSNH
-531 YFTRSQGLEWQNNW
+531 YFTRTQGLEWQDNW
-545 QLGPHQHLTA
+545 QLGSHQHVTA

-597 LRWDNSSTYGVH
+597 LRWDRNSTFGSH

-619 ANKDF
+619 ANDAF
-624 NVYTSWGRVFSPPRL
+624 NVYASWGRVFSPPRL
-639 NDQFYIT
+639 NDQFYMMTSRGQIT
-646 STSHGNEN
+646 SQGNEN
-654 LQPEEGYTQTLGFQ
+654 LQPEEGYTETLGFQ
-668 YQAGPKTSLEG
+668 YQAGPKTVLEG
-679 SIFHS
+679 SVFHS
-684 NLENVI
+684 NLQHVI
-690 RWNRTSSYS
+690 RWNRAVMPH
-699 EAENLNEEDKRGF
+699 EAENFDEEDKRGF

>member
-1 MKKWVRKKGR
+1 MKPWKGKR
-11 VAAGV
+11 GRIAAGASV
-16 SISLHAAVYL
+16 SLHAAVYL
-26 SLVAGGFFTLLS
+26 ALAAGGFFTLFQQ
-38 SYTRQGDVTDV
+38 YTRQAGVTEV
-49 MVYDAGDVGGSGG
+49 MVYNAEDLAGAGGRDAAGTDEDLGGAADPEGRAEASGAMAAGEVASTNPDEMGTAADGMTYGTISQARREGGASTGSGTVSRSPALAG
-62 ENDQSTPSVSR
+62 KPQSVS
-73 AEKPPLIG
+73 
-81 EVPQSGGGVA
+81 QSGRDSGGTVRA
-91 LNAAAPEPIDTVNAA
+91 AGPGKNEAAAPA
-106 PADDQAIIVVGA
+106 G
-118 AIPAARPDQMADT
+118 
-131 SSDNV
+131 
-136 GENTL
+136 TL
-141 QPVGAA
+141 Q
-147 LSAARSGTDGTGRN
+147 
-161 HDNGTGTGRG
+161 
-171 THSGSGTGGGHA
+171 
-183 GGITVP
+183 VP
-189 DVLADFLD
+189 DAVADILD
-197 RIREDLPVKLSE
+197 ALRKKFPVKLSE
-209 ARNTSQPDTSQP
+209 AKI
-221 AAVPDET
+221 
-228 PPEVPPRQSNTTV
+228 VPPTPAIPPSQSNTTV
-241 ITAQEMDS
+241 ITAENMEAHQDT
-249 HHDVTVQDALQRVTG
+249 TVQQALQRVTG

-270 VPGVSSYVKL
+270 VPGISSYVKL

-303 GRGSVDLTT
+303 GRGSVDLAS
-312 LPGVG
+312 LPGIG

-349 NRNESSLDAYTG
+349 DRRESSLDAYTG
-361 SWGSHGLTLT
+361 SWGMHGYTLT
-371 NEGRAGKTSW
+371 DSGRAGATSW
-381 LLNGSIRER
+381 LVSGSLEQRE
-390 QYFGFPN
+390 YYAFPHGAN
-397 GMPTDSSHADYHDAS
+397 TDHSHGDIAKKSLSLRLDQDLTDQTSLTVKAYHQDYH
-412 AFLRINQELNGH
+412 GH
-424 NSLTFETSHDDFH
+424 GSTYKADP
-437 GHSATFWARGWYRK
+437 AGWYLTANKPIDRLVND
-451 AGFYKGKYSEEKA
+451 YSVTYHFK
-464 ITEAEAKRTP
+464 K
-474 KDKLVDRRED
+474 
-484 YWYPNK
+484 
-490 NKVVERLINNYSLTW
+490 
-505 KFQTDKDTPGFLRYF
+505 QTAQPGFLRYF
-520 NDYQRTYWKNH
+520 NDYQRTYWSNH
-531 YFTRSQGLEWQNNW
+531 YFTRTQGLEWQDNW
-545 QLGPHQHLTA
+545 QFGSHQHVTA

-597 LRWDNSSTYGVH
+597 LRWDRNSTFGSH

-668 YQAGPKTSLEG
+668 YQAGPKTVLEG
-679 SIFHS
+679 SVFHS
-684 NLENVI
+684 NLQHVI
-690 RWNRTSSYS
+690 RWNRAVMPH
-699 EAENLNEEDKRGF
+699 EAENLDEEDKRGF

-756 AGIHYHS
+756 VGIHYHS

>member
-1 MKKWVRKKGR
+1 MKPWKGKR
-11 VAAGV
+11 GRIAAGASV
-16 SISLHAAVYL
+16 SLHAAVYL
-26 SLVAGGFFTLLS
+26 ALAAGGFFTLFQQ
-38 SYTRQGDVTDV
+38 YTRQAGVTEV
-49 MVYDAGDVGGSGG
+49 MVYNAEDLAGAGGRDAAGTDEDLGGAADPEGRAEASGAMAAGEVASTNPDEMGTAADGMTYGTISQARREGGASTGSG
-62 ENDQSTPSVSR
+62 TVSR
-73 AEKPPLIG
+73 PPALAG
-81 EVPQSGGGVA
+81 KPQSASQSGRDSGGTGRA
-91 LNAAAPEPIDTVNAA
+91 AGMGKNEAAAPA
-106 PADDQAIIVVGA
+106 G
-118 AIPAARPDQMADT
+118 
-131 SSDNV
+131 
-136 GENTL
+136 TL
-141 QPVGAA
+141 Q
-147 LSAARSGTDGTGRN
+147 
-161 HDNGTGTGRG
+161 
-171 THSGSGTGGGHA
+171 
-183 GGITVP
+183 VP
-189 DVLADFLD
+189 DAVADILD
-197 RIREDLPVKLSE
+197 ALRKKFPVKLSE
-209 ARNTSQPDTSQP
+209 AKI
-221 AAVPDET
+221 
-228 PPEVPPRQSNTTV
+228 VPPTPAIPPSQSNTTV
-241 ITAQEMDS
+241 ITAENMEAHQDT
-249 HHDVTVQDALQRVTG
+249 TVQQALQRVTG

-270 VPGVSSYVKL
+270 VPGISSYVKL

-303 GRGSVDLTT
+303 GRGSVDLAS
-312 LPGVG
+312 LPGIG

-349 NRNESSLDAYTG
+349 DRRESSLDAYTG
-361 SWGSHGLTLT
+361 SWGMHGYTLT
-371 NEGRAGKTSW
+371 DSGRAGATSW
-381 LLNGSIRER
+381 LVSGSLEQRE
-390 QYFGFPN
+390 YYAFPHGAN
-397 GMPTDSSHADYHDAS
+397 TDHSRGDIAKKSLSLRLDQDLTDQTSLTVKAYHQDYH
-412 AFLRINQELNGH
+412 GH
-424 NSLTFETSHDDFH
+424 GSTYKADP
-437 GHSATFWARGWYRK
+437 AGWYLTANKPIDRLVND
-451 AGFYKGKYSEEKA
+451 YSVTYHFK
-464 ITEAEAKRTP
+464 K
-474 KDKLVDRRED
+474 
-484 YWYPNK
+484 
-490 NKVVERLINNYSLTW
+490 
-505 KFQTDKDTPGFLRYF
+505 QTAQPGFLRYF
-520 NDYQRTYWKNH
+520 NDYQRTYWSNH
-531 YFTRSQGLEWQNNW
+531 YFTRTQGLEWQDNW
-545 QLGPHQHLTA
+545 QLGSHQHVTA

-597 LRWDNSSTYGVH
+597 LRWDRNSTFGSH

-619 ANKDF
+619 ANDAF
-624 NVYTSWGRVFSPPRL
+624 NVYASWGRVFSPPRL
-639 NDQFYIT
+639 NDQFYMTTSRGQIT
-646 STSHGNEN
+646 SQGNEN
-654 LQPEEGYTQTLGFQ
+654 LQPEEGYTETLGFQ
-668 YQAGPKTSLEG
+668 YQAGPKTVLEG
-679 SIFHS
+679 SVFHS
-684 NLENVI
+684 NLQHVI
-690 RWNRTSSYS
+690 RWNRAVMPH
-699 EAENLNEEDKRGF
+699 EAENLDEEDKRGF

>member
-1 MKKWVRKKGR
+1 MKPWKGKR
-11 VAAGV
+11 GRIAAGASV
-16 SISLHAAVYL
+16 SLHAAVYL
-26 SLVAGGFFTLLS
+26 ALAAGGFFTLFQQ
-38 SYTRQGDVTDV
+38 YTRQAGVTEV
-49 MVYDAGDVGGSGG
+49 MVYSAEDLAGAGGRDAAGSDEDLGGAADPEGRAEASGAMAAGEVASTNPDEMGTAADGLTYEVISQASWEKAASTGSG
-62 ENDQSTPSVSR
+62 TVSR
-73 AEKPPLIG
+73 PPALAG
-81 EVPQSGGGVA
+81 KPQSASQSGRDSGGTGRA
-91 LNAAAPEPIDTVNAA
+91 AGMGKNEAAAPA
-106 PADDQAIIVVGA
+106 
-118 AIPAARPDQMADT
+118 
-131 SSDNV
+131 
-136 GENTL
+136 
-141 QPVGAA
+141 
-147 LSAARSGTDGTGRN
+147 GTFQ
-161 HDNGTGTGRG
+161 
-171 THSGSGTGGGHA
+171 
-183 GGITVP
+183 VP
-189 DVLADFLD
+189 DAVADILD
-197 RIREDLPVKLSE
+197 ALRKKFPIKLSE
-209 ARNTSQPDTSQP
+209 AKI
-221 AAVPDET
+221 
-228 PPEVPPRQSNTTV
+228 VPPTPAIPPSQSNTTV
-241 ITAQEMDS
+241 ITAENMEAHQDT
-249 HHDVTVQDALQRVTG
+249 TVQQALQRVTG

-270 VPGVSSYVKL
+270 VPGISSYVKL

-303 GRGSVDLTT
+303 GRGSVDLAS
-312 LPGVG
+312 LPGIG

-349 NRNESSLDAYTG
+349 DRRESSLDAYTG
-361 SWGSHGLTLT
+361 SWGMHGYTLT
-371 NEGRAGKTSW
+371 DSGRAGATSW
-381 LLNGSIRER
+381 LVSGSLEQRE
-390 QYFGFPN
+390 YYAFPHGAN
-397 GMPTDSSHADYHDAS
+397 TDHSRGDIAKKSLSLRLDQDLTDQTSLTVKAYHQDYH
-412 AFLRINQELNGH
+412 GH
-424 NSLTFETSHDDFH
+424 GSTYKADP
-437 GHSATFWARGWYRK
+437 AGWYLTANKPIDRLVND
-451 AGFYKGKYSEEKA
+451 YSVTYHFK
-464 ITEAEAKRTP
+464 K
-474 KDKLVDRRED
+474 
-484 YWYPNK
+484 
-490 NKVVERLINNYSLTW
+490 
-505 KFQTDKDTPGFLRYF
+505 QTAQPGFLRYF
-520 NDYQRTYWKNH
+520 NDYQRTYWSNH
-531 YFTRSQGLEWQNNW
+531 YFTRTQGLEWQDNW
-545 QLGPHQHLTA
+545 QLGSHQHVTA

-597 LRWDNSSTYGVH
+597 LRWDRNSTFGSH

>member
-1 MKKWVRKKGR
+1 MKPWKGKR
-11 VAAGV
+11 GRIAAGASV
-16 SISLHAAVYL
+16 SLHAAVYL
-26 SLVAGGFFTLLS
+26 ALAAGGFFTLFQQ
-38 SYTRQGDVTDV
+38 YTRQAGVTEV
-49 MVYDAGDVGGSGG
+49 MVYNAEDLAGAGGRDAAGTDEDLGGAADPEGRAEASGAMAAGEVASTNPDEMGTAADGMTYGTISQARREGGALTGAGTVSRPPALAGKPQSASQSGRDSGG
-62 ENDQSTPSVSR
+62 TVR
-73 AEKPPLIG
+73 AAGPGKNE
-81 EVPQSGGGVA
+81 
-91 LNAAAPEPIDTVNAA
+91 AAAPAGI
-106 PADDQAIIVVGA
+106 
-118 AIPAARPDQMADT
+118 
-131 SSDNV
+131 
-136 GENTL
+136 L
-141 QPVGAA
+141 Q
-147 LSAARSGTDGTGRN
+147 
-161 HDNGTGTGRG
+161 
-171 THSGSGTGGGHA
+171 
-183 GGITVP
+183 VP
-189 DVLADFLD
+189 DAVADILD
-197 RIREDLPVKLSE
+197 ALRKKFPVKLSE
-209 ARNTSQPDTSQP
+209 AKI
-221 AAVPDET
+221 
-228 PPEVPPRQSNTTV
+228 VPPTPAIPPSQSNTTV
-241 ITAQEMDS
+241 ITAENMEAHQNT
-249 HHDVTVQDALQRVTG
+249 TVQQALQRVTG

-270 VPGVSSYVKL
+270 VPGISSYVKL

-303 GRGSVDLTT
+303 GRGSVDLAS
-312 LPGVG
+312 LPGIG

-349 NRNESSLDAYTG
+349 DRRESSLDAYNG
-361 SWGSHGLTLT
+361 SWGMHGYTLT
-371 NEGRAGKTSW
+371 DSGRAGATSW
-381 LLNGSIRER
+381 LVSGSLEQRE
-390 QYFGFPN
+390 YYAFPHGAN
-397 GMPTDSSHADYHDAS
+397 TDHSRGDIAKKSLSLRLDQDLTDQTSLTVKAYHQDYH
-412 AFLRINQELNGH
+412 GH
-424 NSLTFETSHDDFH
+424 GSTYKADP
-437 GHSATFWARGWYRK
+437 AGWYLTANKPIDRLVND
-451 AGFYKGKYSEEKA
+451 YSVTYHFK
-464 ITEAEAKRTP
+464 K
-474 KDKLVDRRED
+474 
-484 YWYPNK
+484 
-490 NKVVERLINNYSLTW
+490 
-505 KFQTDKDTPGFLRYF
+505 QTAQPGFLRYF
-520 NDYQRTYWKNH
+520 NDYQRTYWSNH
-531 YFTRSQGLEWQNNW
+531 YFTRTQGLEWQDNW
-545 QLGPHQHLTA
+545 QLGSHQHVTA

-597 LRWDNSSTYGVH
+597 LRWDRNSTFGSH

-619 ANKDF
+619 ANDAF
-624 NVYTSWGRVFSPPRL
+624 NVYASWGRVFSPPRL
-639 NDQFYIT
+639 NDQFYMTTSRGQIT
-646 STSHGNEN
+646 SQGNEN
-654 LQPEEGYTQTLGFQ
+654 LQPEEGYTETLGFQ
-668 YQAGPKTSLEG
+668 YQAGPKTVLEG
-679 SIFHS
+679 SVFHS
-684 NLENVI
+684 NLQHVI
-690 RWNRTSSYS
+690 RWNRAVMPH
-699 EAENLNEEDKRGF
+699 EAENFDEEDKRGF

>member
-1 MKKWVRKKGR
+1 MKPWKGKR
-11 VAAGV
+11 GRIAAGASV
-16 SISLHAAVYL
+16 SLHAAVYL
-26 SLVAGGFFTLLS
+26 ALAAGGFFTLFQQ
-38 SYTRQGDVTDV
+38 YTRQAGVTEV
-49 MVYDAGDVGGSGG
+49 MVYNAEDLAGAGGRDAAGTDEDLGGAADPEGRAEASGAMAAGEVASTNPDEMGTAADGMTYGTISQARREGGASTGSG
-62 ENDQSTPSVSR
+62 TVSR
-73 AEKPPLIG
+73 PPALAG
-81 EVPQSGGGVA
+81 KPQSASQSGRDSGGTVRAAGPGK
-91 LNAAAPEPIDTVNAA
+91 NEAAAPA
-106 PADDQAIIVVGA
+106 G
-118 AIPAARPDQMADT
+118 
-131 SSDNV
+131 
-136 GENTL
+136 TL
-141 QPVGAA
+141 Q
-147 LSAARSGTDGTGRN
+147 
-161 HDNGTGTGRG
+161 
-171 THSGSGTGGGHA
+171 
-183 GGITVP
+183 VP
-189 DVLADFLD
+189 DAVADILD
-197 RIREDLPVKLSE
+197 ALRKKIPVKLSE
-209 ARNTSQPDTSQP
+209 AKI
-221 AAVPDET
+221 
-228 PPEVPPRQSNTTV
+228 VPPTPTIPPSQSNTTV
-241 ITAQEMDS
+241 ITAENMEAHQDT
-249 HHDVTVQDALQRVTG
+249 TVQQALQRVTG

-270 VPGVSSYVKL
+270 VPGISSYVKL

-303 GRGSVDLTT
+303 GRGSVDLAS
-312 LPGVG
+312 LPGIG

-349 NRNESSLDAYTG
+349 DRRESSLDAYTG
-361 SWGSHGLTLT
+361 SWGMHGYTLT
-371 NEGRAGKTSW
+371 DSGRAGATSW
-381 LLNGSIRER
+381 LVSGSLEQRE
-390 QYFGFPN
+390 YYAFPHGAN
-397 GMPTDSSHADYHDAS
+397 TDHSRGDIAKKSLSLRLDQDLTDQTSLTVKAYHQDYH
-412 AFLRINQELNGH
+412 GH
-424 NSLTFETSHDDFH
+424 GSTYKADP
-437 GHSATFWARGWYRK
+437 AGWYLTANKPIDRLVND
-451 AGFYKGKYSEEKA
+451 YSVTYHFK
-464 ITEAEAKRTP
+464 K
-474 KDKLVDRRED
+474 
-484 YWYPNK
+484 
-490 NKVVERLINNYSLTW
+490 
-505 KFQTDKDTPGFLRYF
+505 QTAQPGFLRYF
-520 NDYQRTYWKNH
+520 NDYQRTYWSNH
-531 YFTRSQGLEWQNNW
+531 YFTRTQGLEWQDNW
-545 QLGPHQHLTA
+545 QLGSHQHVTA

-597 LRWDNSSTYGVH
+597 LRWDRNSTFGSH

-619 ANKDF
+619 ANDAF
-624 NVYTSWGRVFSPPRL
+624 NVYASWGRVFSPPRL

>member
-1 MKKWVRKKGR
+1 MKPWKGKR
-11 VAAGV
+11 GRIAAGASV
-16 SISLHAAVYL
+16 SLHAAVYL
-26 SLVAGGFFTLLS
+26 ALAAGGFFTLFQQ
-38 SYTRQGDVTDV
+38 YTRQAGVTEV
-49 MVYDAGDVGGSGG
+49 MVYNAEDLAGAGGRDAAGTDEDLGGAADPEGRAEASGAMAAGEVASTNPDEMGTAADGMTYGTISQARREGGASTGSG
-62 ENDQSTPSVSR
+62 TVSR
-73 AEKPPLIG
+73 PPALAG
-81 EVPQSGGGVA
+81 KPQSASQSGRDSGGTVRAAGPGK
-91 LNAAAPEPIDTVNAA
+91 NEAAAPA
-106 PADDQAIIVVGA
+106 G
-118 AIPAARPDQMADT
+118 
-131 SSDNV
+131 
-136 GENTL
+136 TL
-141 QPVGAA
+141 Q
-147 LSAARSGTDGTGRN
+147 
-161 HDNGTGTGRG
+161 
-171 THSGSGTGGGHA
+171 
-183 GGITVP
+183 VP
-189 DVLADFLD
+189 DAVADILD
-197 RIREDLPVKLSE
+197 ALRKKIPVKLSE
-209 ARNTSQPDTSQP
+209 AKI
-221 AAVPDET
+221 
-228 PPEVPPRQSNTTV
+228 VPPTPTIPPSQSNTTV
-241 ITAQEMDS
+241 ITAENMEAHQDT
-249 HHDVTVQDALQRVTG
+249 TVQQALQRVTG

-270 VPGVSSYVKL
+270 VPGISSYVKL

-303 GRGSVDLTT
+303 GRGSVDLAS
-312 LPGVG
+312 LPGIG

-349 NRNESSLDAYTG
+349 DRRESSLDAYTG
-361 SWGSHGLTLT
+361 SWGMHGYTLT
-371 NEGRAGKTSW
+371 DSGRAGATSW
-381 LLNGSIRER
+381 LVSGSLEQRE
-390 QYFGFPN
+390 YYAFPHGAN
-397 GMPTDSSHADYHDAS
+397 TDHSRGDIAKKSLSLRLDQDLTDQTSLTVKAYHQDYH
-412 AFLRINQELNGH
+412 GH
-424 NSLTFETSHDDFH
+424 GSTYKADP
-437 GHSATFWARGWYRK
+437 AGWYLTANKPIDRLVND
-451 AGFYKGKYSEEKA
+451 YSVTYHFK
-464 ITEAEAKRTP
+464 K
-474 KDKLVDRRED
+474 
-484 YWYPNK
+484 
-490 NKVVERLINNYSLTW
+490 
-505 KFQTDKDTPGFLRYF
+505 QTAQPGFLRYF
-520 NDYQRTYWKNH
+520 NDYQRTYWSNH
-531 YFTRSQGLEWQNNW
+531 YFTRTQGLEWQDNW
-545 QLGPHQHLTA
+545 QLGSHQHVTA

-597 LRWDNSSTYGVH
+597 LRWDRNSTFGSH

-619 ANKDF
+619 ANDAF
-624 NVYTSWGRVFSPPRL
+624 NVYASWGRVFSPPRL

-756 AGIHYHS
+756 VGIHYHS

>member
-1 MKKWVRKKGR
+1 MKPWKGKR
-11 VAAGV
+11 GRIAAGASV
-16 SISLHAAVYL
+16 SLHAAVYL
-26 SLVAGGFFTLLS
+26 ALAAGGFFTLFQQ
-38 SYTRQGDVTDV
+38 YTRQAGVTEV
-49 MVYDAGDVGGSGG
+49 MVYSAEDLAGAGGRDAAGSDEDLGGAADPEGRAEASGAMAAGEVASTNPDEMGTAADGLTYEVISQASWEKAASTGSG
-62 ENDQSTPSVSR
+62 TVSR
-73 AEKPPLIG
+73 PPALAG
-81 EVPQSGGGVA
+81 KPQSASQSGRDSGGTGRA
-91 LNAAAPEPIDTVNAA
+91 AGMGKNEAAAPA
-106 PADDQAIIVVGA
+106 G
-118 AIPAARPDQMADT
+118 
-131 SSDNV
+131 
-136 GENTL
+136 TL
-141 QPVGAA
+141 Q
-147 LSAARSGTDGTGRN
+147 
-161 HDNGTGTGRG
+161 
-171 THSGSGTGGGHA
+171 
-183 GGITVP
+183 VP
-189 DVLADFLD
+189 DAVADILD
-197 RIREDLPVKLSE
+197 ALRKKFPIKLSE
-209 ARNTSQPDTSQP
+209 AKI
-221 AAVPDET
+221 
-228 PPEVPPRQSNTTV
+228 VPPTPAIPPSQSNTTV
-241 ITAQEMDS
+241 ITAENMEAHQDT
-249 HHDVTVQDALQRVTG
+249 TVQQALQRVTG

-270 VPGVSSYVKL
+270 VPGISSYVKL

-303 GRGSVDLTT
+303 GRGSVDLAS
-312 LPGVG
+312 LPGIG

-349 NRNESSLDAYTG
+349 DRRESSLDAYTG
-361 SWGSHGLTLT
+361 SWGMHGYTLT
-371 NEGRAGKTSW
+371 DSGRAGATSW
-381 LLNGSIRER
+381 LVSGSLEQRE
-390 QYFGFPN
+390 YYAFPHGAN
-397 GMPTDSSHADYHDAS
+397 TDHSRGDIAKKSLSLRLDQDLTDQTSLTVKAYHQDYH
-412 AFLRINQELNGH
+412 GH
-424 NSLTFETSHDDFH
+424 GSTYKADP
-437 GHSATFWARGWYRK
+437 AGWYLTANKPIDRLVND
-451 AGFYKGKYSEEKA
+451 YSVTYHFK
-464 ITEAEAKRTP
+464 K
-474 KDKLVDRRED
+474 
-484 YWYPNK
+484 
-490 NKVVERLINNYSLTW
+490 
-505 KFQTDKDTPGFLRYF
+505 QTAQPGFLRYF
-520 NDYQRTYWKNH
+520 NDYQRTYWSNH
-531 YFTRSQGLEWQNNW
+531 YFTRTQGLEWQDNW
-545 QLGPHQHLTA
+545 QLGSHQHVTA

-597 LRWDNSSTYGVH
+597 LRWDRNSTFGSH

-819 YHNYPAAGRNWQVG
+819 YHNYLAAGRNWQVG

>member
-1 MKKWVRKKGR
+1 MKPWKGKR
-11 VAAGV
+11 GRIAAGASV
-16 SISLHAAVYL
+16 SLHAAVYL
-26 SLVAGGFFTLLS
+26 ALAAGGFFTLFQQ
-38 SYTRQGDVTDV
+38 YTRQAGVTEV
-49 MVYDAGDVGGSGG
+49 MVYNAEDLAGAGGRDAAGTDEDQGGAADPEGRAEASGAMAVGEVASTNPDEMGTAADGMTYGTISQARREGGASTGAGTVSRPPALAGKPQSASQSGRDSGG
-62 ENDQSTPSVSR
+62 TVR
-73 AEKPPLIG
+73 AAGPRKNE
-81 EVPQSGGGVA
+81 
-91 LNAAAPEPIDTVNAA
+91 AAAPA
-106 PADDQAIIVVGA
+106 G
-118 AIPAARPDQMADT
+118 
-131 SSDNV
+131 
-136 GENTL
+136 TL
-141 QPVGAA
+141 Q
-147 LSAARSGTDGTGRN
+147 
-161 HDNGTGTGRG
+161 
-171 THSGSGTGGGHA
+171 
-183 GGITVP
+183 VP
-189 DVLADFLD
+189 DAVADILD
-197 RIREDLPVKLSE
+197 ALRKKFPIKLSE
-209 ARNTSQPDTSQP
+209 AKIVSP
-221 AAVPDET
+221 APT
-228 PPEVPPRQSNTTV
+228 IPPSQSNTTV
-241 ITAQEMDS
+241 ITAENMEAHQDT
-249 HHDVTVQDALQRVTG
+249 TVQQALQRVTG

-270 VPGVSSYVKL
+270 VPGISSYVKL

-303 GRGSVDLTT
+303 GRGSVDLAS
-312 LPGVG
+312 LPGIG

-349 NRNESSLDAYTG
+349 DRRESSLDAYTG
-361 SWGSHGLTLT
+361 SWGMHGYTLT
-371 NEGRAGKTSW
+371 DSGRAGATSW
-381 LLNGSIRER
+381 LVSGSLEQRE
-390 QYFGFPN
+390 YYAFPHGAN
-397 GMPTDSSHADYHDAS
+397 TDHSRGDIAKKSLSLRLDQDLTDQTSLTVKAYHQDYH
-412 AFLRINQELNGH
+412 GH
-424 NSLTFETSHDDFH
+424 GSTYKADP
-437 GHSATFWARGWYRK
+437 AGWYLTANKPIDRLVND
-451 AGFYKGKYSEEKA
+451 YSVTYHFK
-464 ITEAEAKRTP
+464 K
-474 KDKLVDRRED
+474 
-484 YWYPNK
+484 
-490 NKVVERLINNYSLTW
+490 
-505 KFQTDKDTPGFLRYF
+505 QTAQPGFLRYF
-520 NDYQRTYWKNH
+520 NDYQRTYWSNH
-531 YFTRSQGLEWQNNW
+531 YFTRTQGLEWQDNW
-545 QLGPHQHLTA
+545 QLGSHQHVTA

-597 LRWDNSSTYGVH
+597 LRWDRNSTFGSH

-619 ANKDF
+619 ANDAF
-624 NVYTSWGRVFSPPRL
+624 NVYASWGRVFSPPRL
-639 NDQFYIT
+639 NDQFYMTTSRGQIT
-646 STSHGNEN
+646 SQGNEN
-654 LQPEEGYTQTLGFQ
+654 LQPEEGYTETLGFQ
-668 YQAGPKTSLEG
+668 YQAGPKTVLEG
-679 SIFHS
+679 SVFHS
-684 NLENVI
+684 NLQHVI
-690 RWNRTSSYS
+690 RWNRAVVPH
-699 EAENLNEEDKRGF
+699 EAENLDEEDKRGF

>member
-1 MKKWVRKKGR
+1 MKPWKGKR
-11 VAAGV
+11 GRIAAGASV
-16 SISLHAAVYL
+16 SLHAAVYL
-26 SLVAGGFFTLLS
+26 ALAAGGFFTLFQQ
-38 SYTRQGDVTDV
+38 YTRQAGVTEV
-49 MVYDAGDVGGSGG
+49 MVYNAEDLAGAGGRDAAGTDEDLGGAADPEGRAEASGAMAAGEVASTNPDEMGTAADGMTYGTISQARREGGASTGSG
-62 ENDQSTPSVSR
+62 TVSR
-73 AEKPPLIG
+73 PPALAG
-81 EVPQSGGGVA
+81 KPQSASQSARDSGGTVRAAGPGK
-91 LNAAAPEPIDTVNAA
+91 NEAAAPA
-106 PADDQAIIVVGA
+106 G
-118 AIPAARPDQMADT
+118 
-131 SSDNV
+131 
-136 GENTL
+136 TL
-141 QPVGAA
+141 Q
-147 LSAARSGTDGTGRN
+147 
-161 HDNGTGTGRG
+161 
-171 THSGSGTGGGHA
+171 
-183 GGITVP
+183 VP
-189 DVLADFLD
+189 DAVADILD
-197 RIREDLPVKLSE
+197 ALRKKFPIKLSE
-209 ARNTSQPDTSQP
+209 AKI
-221 AAVPDET
+221 
-228 PPEVPPRQSNTTV
+228 VPPTPTIPPSQSNTTV
-241 ITAQEMDS
+241 ITAENMEAHQDT
-249 HHDVTVQDALQRVTG
+249 TVQQALQRVTG

-270 VPGVSSYVKL
+270 VPGISSYVKL

-303 GRGSVDLTT
+303 GRGSVDLAS
-312 LPGVG
+312 LPGIG

-349 NRNESSLDAYTG
+349 DRRESSLDAYTG
-361 SWGSHGLTLT
+361 SWGMHGYTLT
-371 NEGRAGKTSW
+371 DSGRAGATSW
-381 LLNGSIRER
+381 LVSGSLEQRE
-390 QYFGFPN
+390 YYAFPHGAN
-397 GMPTDSSHADYHDAS
+397 TDHSRGDIAKKSLSLRLDQDLTDQTSLTVKAYHQDYH
-412 AFLRINQELNGH
+412 GH
-424 NSLTFETSHDDFH
+424 GSTYKADP
-437 GHSATFWARGWYRK
+437 AGWYLTANKPIDRLVND
-451 AGFYKGKYSEEKA
+451 YSVTYHFK
-464 ITEAEAKRTP
+464 K
-474 KDKLVDRRED
+474 
-484 YWYPNK
+484 
-490 NKVVERLINNYSLTW
+490 
-505 KFQTDKDTPGFLRYF
+505 QTAQPGFLRYF
-520 NDYQRTYWKNH
+520 NDYQRTYWSNH
-531 YFTRSQGLEWQNNW
+531 YFTRTQGLEWQDNW
-545 QLGPHQHLTA
+545 QLDSHQHVTA

-597 LRWDNSSTYGVH
+597 LRWDRNSTFGSH

-619 ANKDF
+619 ANDAF
-624 NVYTSWGRVFSPPRL
+624 NVYASWGRVFSPPRL
-639 NDQFYIT
+639 NDQFYMTTSRGKIT
-646 STSHGNEN
+646 SQGNEN
-654 LQPEEGYTQTLGFQ
+654 LQPEEGYTETLGFQ
-668 YQAGPKTSLEG
+668 YQAGPKTVLEG
-679 SIFHS
+679 SVFHS
-684 NLENVI
+684 DLQHVI
-690 RWNRTSSYS
+690 RWNRAVMPH
-699 EAENLNEEDKRGF
+699 EAENLDEEDKRGF

>member
-1 MKKWVRKKGR
+1 MKPWKGKR
-11 VAAGV
+11 GRIAAGASV
-16 SISLHAAVYL
+16 SLHAAVYL
-26 SLVAGGFFTLLS
+26 ALAAGGFFTLFQQ
-38 SYTRQGDVTDV
+38 YTRQAGVTEV
-49 MVYDAGDVGGSGG
+49 MVYNAEDLAGAGGRDAAGTDEELGGAADPEGRAEASGAMAAGEVASTNPDEMGTAADGLTYEVISQASREKAASTGSG
-62 ENDQSTPSVSR
+62 TVSR
-73 AEKPPLIG
+73 PPALAG
-81 EVPQSGGGVA
+81 KPQSASQSGRDSGGTGRA
-91 LNAAAPEPIDTVNAA
+91 AGPGKNEAAAPA
-106 PADDQAIIVVGA
+106 G
-118 AIPAARPDQMADT
+118 
-131 SSDNV
+131 
-136 GENTL
+136 TL
-141 QPVGAA
+141 Q
-147 LSAARSGTDGTGRN
+147 
-161 HDNGTGTGRG
+161 
-171 THSGSGTGGGHA
+171 
-183 GGITVP
+183 VP
-189 DVLADFLD
+189 DAVADILD
-197 RIREDLPVKLSE
+197 ALRKKISVKLSE
-209 ARNTSQPDTSQP
+209 TKI
-221 AAVPDET
+221 
-228 PPEVPPRQSNTTV
+228 VPPTPAIPPNQSNTTV
-241 ITAQEMDS
+241 ITAENMEAHQDT
-249 HHDVTVQDALQRVTG
+249 TVQQALQRVTG

-270 VPGVSSYVKL
+270 VPGISSYVKL

-303 GRGSVDLTT
+303 GRGSVDLAS
-312 LPGVG
+312 LPGIG

-349 NRNESSLDAYTG
+349 DRRESSLDAYTG
-361 SWGSHGLTLT
+361 SWGMHGYTLT
-371 NEGRAGKTSW
+371 DSGRAGATSW
-381 LLNGSIRER
+381 LVSGSLEQRE
-390 QYFGFPN
+390 YYAFPHGAN
-397 GMPTDSSHADYHDAS
+397 TDHSRGDIAKKSLSLRLDQDLTDQTSLTVKAYHQDYH
-412 AFLRINQELNGH
+412 GH
-424 NSLTFETSHDDFH
+424 GSTYKANP
-437 GHSATFWARGWYRK
+437 AGWYLTANKPIDRLVND
-451 AGFYKGKYSEEKA
+451 YSVTYHFK
-464 ITEAEAKRTP
+464 K
-474 KDKLVDRRED
+474 
-484 YWYPNK
+484 
-490 NKVVERLINNYSLTW
+490 
-505 KFQTDKDTPGFLRYF
+505 QTAQPGFLRYF
-520 NDYQRTYWKNH
+520 NDYQRTYWSNH
-531 YFTRSQGLEWQNNW
+531 YFTRTQGLEWQDNW
-545 QLGPHQHLTA
+545 QLGSHQHVTA

-597 LRWDNSSTYGVH
+597 LRWDRNSTFGSH

-619 ANKDF
+619 ANDAF
-624 NVYTSWGRVFSPPRL
+624 NVYASWGRVFSPPRL
-639 NDQFYIT
+639 NDQFYMTTSRGQIT
-646 STSHGNEN
+646 SQGNEN
-654 LQPEEGYTQTLGFQ
+654 LQPEEGYTETLGFQ
-668 YQAGPKTSLEG
+668 YQAGPKTVLEG
-679 SIFHS
+679 SVFHS
-684 NLENVI
+684 NLQHVI
-690 RWNRTSSYS
+690 RWNRAVMPH
-699 EAENLNEEDKRGF
+699 EAENLDEEDKRGF

>member
-1 MKKWVRKKGR
+1 MKPWKGKR
-11 VAAGV
+11 GRIAAGASV
-16 SISLHAAVYL
+16 SLHAAVYL
-26 SLVAGGFFTLLS
+26 ALAAGGFFTLFQQ
-38 SYTRQGDVTDV
+38 YTRQAGVTEV
-49 MVYDAGDVGGSGG
+49 MVYNAEDLAGAGGRDAAGTDEDQGGAADPEGRAEASGAMAAGEVASTNPDEMGTAADGMTYGTISQARREGGASTGAGTVSRPPSLAGKPQSASQSGRDSGG
-62 ENDQSTPSVSR
+62 TVR
-73 AEKPPLIG
+73 AAGPGKNE
-81 EVPQSGGGVA
+81 
-91 LNAAAPEPIDTVNAA
+91 AAAPA
-106 PADDQAIIVVGA
+106 G
-118 AIPAARPDQMADT
+118 
-131 SSDNV
+131 
-136 GENTL
+136 TL
-141 QPVGAA
+141 Q
-147 LSAARSGTDGTGRN
+147 
-161 HDNGTGTGRG
+161 
-171 THSGSGTGGGHA
+171 
-183 GGITVP
+183 VP
-189 DVLADFLD
+189 DAVADILD
-197 RIREDLPVKLSE
+197 ALRKKFPVKLSE
-209 ARNTSQPDTSQP
+209 AKIVPSTP
-221 AAVPDET
+221 AI
-228 PPEVPPRQSNTTV
+228 PPSQSNTTV
-241 ITAQEMDS
+241 ITAENMEAHQDT
-249 HHDVTVQDALQRVTG
+249 TVQQALQRVTG

-270 VPGVSSYVKL
+270 VPGISSYVKL

-303 GRGSVDLTT
+303 GRGSVDLAS
-312 LPGVG
+312 LPGIG

-349 NRNESSLDAYTG
+349 DRRESSLDAYTG
-361 SWGSHGLTLT
+361 SWGMHGYTLT
-371 NEGRAGKTSW
+371 DSGRAGATSW
-381 LLNGSIRER
+381 LVSGSLEQRE
-390 QYFGFPN
+390 YYAFPHGAN
-397 GMPTDSSHADYHDAS
+397 TDHSRGDIAKKSLSLRLDQDLTDQTSLTVKAYHQDYH
-412 AFLRINQELNGH
+412 GH
-424 NSLTFETSHDDFH
+424 GSTYKADP
-437 GHSATFWARGWYRK
+437 AGWYLTANKPIDRLVND
-451 AGFYKGKYSEEKA
+451 YSVTYHFK
-464 ITEAEAKRTP
+464 K
-474 KDKLVDRRED
+474 
-484 YWYPNK
+484 
-490 NKVVERLINNYSLTW
+490 
-505 KFQTDKDTPGFLRYF
+505 QTAQPGFLRYF
-520 NDYQRTYWKNH
+520 NDYQRTYWSNH
-531 YFTRSQGLEWQNNW
+531 YFTRTQGLEWQDNW
-545 QLGPHQHLTA
+545 QLGSHQHVTA

-597 LRWDNSSTYGVH
+597 LRWDRNSTFGSH

-668 YQAGPKTSLEG
+668 YQAGPKTVLEG
-679 SIFHS
+679 SVFHS
-684 NLENVI
+684 NLQHVI
-690 RWNRTSSYS
+690 RWNRAVMPH
-699 EAENLNEEDKRGF
+699 EAENLDEEDKRGF

>member
-1 MKKWVRKKGR
+1 MKPWKGKR
-11 VAAGV
+11 GRIAAGASV
-16 SISLHAAVYL
+16 SLHAAVYL
-26 SLVAGGFFTLLS
+26 ALAAGGFFTLFQQ
-38 SYTRQGDVTDV
+38 YTRQAGVTEV
-49 MVYDAGDVGGSGG
+49 MVYNAEDLAGAGGRDAAGTDEDLGGAADPEGRAEASGAMAAGEVASTNPDEMGTAADGMTYGTISQARREGGASTGAGTVSRPPALAGKPQSASQSGRDSGG
-62 ENDQSTPSVSR
+62 TGR
-73 AEKPPLIG
+73 AAGPGKNE
-81 EVPQSGGGVA
+81 
-91 LNAAAPEPIDTVNAA
+91 AAAPA
-106 PADDQAIIVVGA
+106 G
-118 AIPAARPDQMADT
+118 
-131 SSDNV
+131 
-136 GENTL
+136 TL
-141 QPVGAA
+141 Q
-147 LSAARSGTDGTGRN
+147 
-161 HDNGTGTGRG
+161 
-171 THSGSGTGGGHA
+171 
-183 GGITVP
+183 VP
-189 DVLADFLD
+189 DAVADILD
-197 RIREDLPVKLSE
+197 ALRKKFPVKLSE
-209 ARNTSQPDTSQP
+209 AKI
-221 AAVPDET
+221 
-228 PPEVPPRQSNTTV
+228 VPPTSAIPPNQSNTTV
-241 ITAQEMDS
+241 ITAENMEAHQDM
-249 HHDVTVQDALQRVTG
+249 TVQQALQRVTG

-270 VPGVSSYVKL
+270 VPGISSYVKL

-303 GRGSVDLTT
+303 GRGSVDLAS
-312 LPGVG
+312 LPGIG

-349 NRNESSLDAYTG
+349 DRRESSLDAYTG
-361 SWGSHGLTLT
+361 SWGIHGYTLT
-371 NEGRAGKTSW
+371 DSGRAGATSW
-381 LLNGSIRER
+381 IVSGSLEQRE
-390 QYFGFPN
+390 YYAFPHGAN
-397 GMPTDSSHADYHDAS
+397 TDHSRGDIAKKSLSLRLDQDLTDQTSLTVKAYHQDYH
-412 AFLRINQELNGH
+412 GH
-424 NSLTFETSHDDFH
+424 GSTYKADP
-437 GHSATFWARGWYRK
+437 AGWYLTANKPIDRLVND
-451 AGFYKGKYSEEKA
+451 YSVTYHFK
-464 ITEAEAKRTP
+464 K
-474 KDKLVDRRED
+474 
-484 YWYPNK
+484 
-490 NKVVERLINNYSLTW
+490 
-505 KFQTDKDTPGFLRYF
+505 QTAQPGFLRYF
-520 NDYQRTYWKNH
+520 NDYQRTYWSNH
-531 YFTRSQGLEWQNNW
+531 YFTRTQGLEWQDNW
-545 QLGPHQHLTA
+545 QLGSHQHVTA

-597 LRWDNSSTYGVH
+597 LRWDRNSTFGSH

-619 ANKDF
+619 ANDAF
-624 NVYTSWGRVFSPPRL
+624 NVYASWGRVFSPPRL
-639 NDQFYIT
+639 NDQFYMTTSRGQIT
-646 STSHGNEN
+646 SQGNEN
-654 LQPEEGYTQTLGFQ
+654 LQPEEGYTETLGFQ
-668 YQAGPKTSLEG
+668 YQAGPKTVLEG
-679 SIFHS
+679 SVFHS
-684 NLENVI
+684 NLQHVI
-690 RWNRTSSYS
+690 RWNRAVMPH
-699 EAENLNEEDKRGF
+699 EAENLDEEDKRGF

>member
-1 MKKWVRKKGR
+1 MKPWKGKR
-11 VAAGV
+11 GRIAAGASV
-16 SISLHAAVYL
+16 SLHAAVYL
-26 SLVAGGFFTLLS
+26 ALAAGGFFTLFQQ
-38 SYTRQGDVTDV
+38 YTRQAGVTEV
-49 MVYDAGDVGGSGG
+49 MVYNAEDLAGAGGRDAAGTDEDLGGAADPEGRAEASGAMAAGEVASTNPDEMGTAADGMTYGTISQARREGGASTGAGTVSRPPALAGKPQSVSQSGRDSGG
-62 ENDQSTPSVSR
+62 TGR
-73 AEKPPLIG
+73 AAGPGKNE
-81 EVPQSGGGVA
+81 
-91 LNAAAPEPIDTVNAA
+91 AAAPA
-106 PADDQAIIVVGA
+106 G
-118 AIPAARPDQMADT
+118 
-131 SSDNV
+131 
-136 GENTL
+136 TL
-141 QPVGAA
+141 Q
-147 LSAARSGTDGTGRN
+147 
-161 HDNGTGTGRG
+161 
-171 THSGSGTGGGHA
+171 
-183 GGITVP
+183 VP
-189 DVLADFLD
+189 DAVADILD
-197 RIREDLPVKLSE
+197 ALRKKFPIKLSE
-209 ARNTSQPDTSQP
+209 AKT
-221 AAVPDET
+221 
-228 PPEVPPRQSNTTV
+228 VPPTPAIPPSQSNTTI
-241 ITAQEMDS
+241 ITAENMEAHQDT
-249 HHDVTVQDALQRVTG
+249 TVQQALQRVTG

-270 VPGVSSYVKL
+270 VPGISSYVKL

-303 GRGSVDLTT
+303 GRGSVDLAS
-312 LPGVG
+312 LPGIG

-349 NRNESSLDAYTG
+349 DRRESSLDAYTG
-361 SWGSHGLTLT
+361 SWGMHGYTLT
-371 NEGRAGKTSW
+371 DSGRAGATSW
-381 LLNGSIRER
+381 LVSGSLEQRE
-390 QYFGFPN
+390 YYAFPHGAN
-397 GMPTDSSHADYHDAS
+397 TDHSRGDIAKKSLSLRLDQDLTDQTSLTVKAYHQDYH
-412 AFLRINQELNGH
+412 GH
-424 NSLTFETSHDDFH
+424 GSTYKADP
-437 GHSATFWARGWYRK
+437 AGWYLTANKPIDRLVND
-451 AGFYKGKYSEEKA
+451 YSVTYHFK
-464 ITEAEAKRTP
+464 K
-474 KDKLVDRRED
+474 
-484 YWYPNK
+484 
-490 NKVVERLINNYSLTW
+490 
-505 KFQTDKDTPGFLRYF
+505 QTAQPGFLRYF
-520 NDYQRTYWKNH
+520 NDYQRTYWSNH
-531 YFTRSQGLEWQNNW
+531 YFTRTQGLEWQDNW
-545 QLGPHQHLTA
+545 QLDSHQHVTA

-668 YQAGPKTSLEG
+668 YQAGSKTSLEG

-690 RWNRTSSYS
+690 RWNHTSSYS
-699 EAENLNEEDKRGF
+699 EAENLNEEDKRGV
-712 ELTWKQKVNDKWD
+712 ELTWKQKVNDHWD
-725 YEGGYSYIRT
+725 YEAGYSYIRT
-735 KVDKGAGLTFDTTYN
+735 QVDQGKGLTFDTTYN

>member
-1 MKKWVRKKGR
+1 MKPWKGKR
-11 VAAGV
+11 GRIAAGASV
-16 SISLHAAVYL
+16 SLHAAVYL
-26 SLVAGGFFTLLS
+26 VLAAGGFFTLFQQ
-38 SYTRQGDVTDV
+38 YTRQAGVTEV
-49 MVYDAGDVGGSGG
+49 MVYSAEDLAGAGGRDAAGSDEDLGGAADPEGRAEASGAMAAGEVASTNPDEMGTAADGLTYEVISQASWEKAASTGSG
-62 ENDQSTPSVSR
+62 TVSR
-73 AEKPPLIG
+73 PPALAG
-81 EVPQSGGGVA
+81 KPQSASQSGRDSGGTGRA
-91 LNAAAPEPIDTVNAA
+91 AGMGKNEAAAPA
-106 PADDQAIIVVGA
+106 G
-118 AIPAARPDQMADT
+118 
-131 SSDNV
+131 
-136 GENTL
+136 TL
-141 QPVGAA
+141 Q
-147 LSAARSGTDGTGRN
+147 
-161 HDNGTGTGRG
+161 
-171 THSGSGTGGGHA
+171 
-183 GGITVP
+183 VP
-189 DVLADFLD
+189 DAVADILD
-197 RIREDLPVKLSE
+197 ALRKKFPIKLSE
-209 ARNTSQPDTSQP
+209 AKI
-221 AAVPDET
+221 
-228 PPEVPPRQSNTTV
+228 VPPTPAIPPSQSNTTV
-241 ITAQEMDS
+241 ITAENMEAHQDT
-249 HHDVTVQDALQRVTG
+249 TVQQALQRVTG

-270 VPGVSSYVKL
+270 VPGISSYVKL

-303 GRGSVDLTT
+303 GRGSVDLAS
-312 LPGVG
+312 LPGIG

-349 NRNESSLDAYTG
+349 DRRESSLDAYTG
-361 SWGSHGLTLT
+361 SWGMHGYTLT
-371 NEGRAGKTSW
+371 DSGRAGATSW
-381 LLNGSIRER
+381 LVSGSLEQRE
-390 QYFGFPN
+390 YYAFPHGAN
-397 GMPTDSSHADYHDAS
+397 TDHSRGDIAKKSLSLRLDQDLTDQTSLTVKAYHQDYH
-412 AFLRINQELNGH
+412 GH
-424 NSLTFETSHDDFH
+424 GSTYKADP
-437 GHSATFWARGWYRK
+437 AGWYLTANKPIDRLVND
-451 AGFYKGKYSEEKA
+451 YSVTYHFK
-464 ITEAEAKRTP
+464 K
-474 KDKLVDRRED
+474 
-484 YWYPNK
+484 
-490 NKVVERLINNYSLTW
+490 
-505 KFQTDKDTPGFLRYF
+505 QTAQPGFLRYF
-520 NDYQRTYWKNH
+520 NDYQRTYWSNH
-531 YFTRSQGLEWQNNW
+531 YFTRTQGLEWQDNW
-545 QLGPHQHLTA
+545 QLGSHQHVTA

-597 LRWDNSSTYGVH
+597 LRWDRNSTFGSH

-690 RWNRTSSYS
+690 RCNRTSSYS

>member
-1 MKKWVRKKGR
+1 MKPWKGKR
-11 VAAGV
+11 GRIAAGASV
-16 SISLHAAVYL
+16 SLHAAVYL
-26 SLVAGGFFTLLS
+26 ALAAGGFFTLFQQ
-38 SYTRQGDVTDV
+38 YTRQAGVTEV
-49 MVYDAGDVGGSGG
+49 MVYNAEDLAGAGGRDAAGTDEDLGGAADPEGRAEASGAMAAGEVASTNPDEMGTAADGLTYEVISQASREKAASTGSG
-62 ENDQSTPSVSR
+62 TVSR
-73 AEKPPLIG
+73 PPALAG
-81 EVPQSGGGVA
+81 KPQSASQSGRDSGGTGRA
-91 LNAAAPEPIDTVNAA
+91 AGPGKNEAAAPA
-106 PADDQAIIVVGA
+106 G
-118 AIPAARPDQMADT
+118 
-131 SSDNV
+131 
-136 GENTL
+136 TL
-141 QPVGAA
+141 Q
-147 LSAARSGTDGTGRN
+147 
-161 HDNGTGTGRG
+161 
-171 THSGSGTGGGHA
+171 
-183 GGITVP
+183 VP
-189 DVLADFLD
+189 DAVADILD
-197 RIREDLPVKLSE
+197 ALRKKIPVKLSE
-209 ARNTSQPDTSQP
+209 
-221 AAVPDET
+221 VKM
-228 PPEVPPRQSNTTV
+228 VPPTPAIPPSQSNTTV
-241 ITAQEMDS
+241 ITAENMEAHQDT
-249 HHDVTVQDALQRVTG
+249 TVQQALQRVTG

-270 VPGVSSYVKL
+270 VPGISSYVKL

-303 GRGSVDLTT
+303 GRGSVDLAS
-312 LPGVG
+312 LPGIG

-349 NRNESSLDAYTG
+349 DRRESSLDAYTG
-361 SWGSHGLTLT
+361 SWGMHGYTLT
-371 NEGRAGKTSW
+371 DSGRAGATSW
-381 LLNGSIRER
+381 LVSGNLEQRE
-390 QYFGFPN
+390 YYAFPHGAN
-397 GMPTDSSHADYHDAS
+397 TDHSRGDIAKKSLSLRLDQDLTDQTSLTVKAYHQDYH
-412 AFLRINQELNGH
+412 GH
-424 NSLTFETSHDDFH
+424 GSTYKADP
-437 GHSATFWARGWYRK
+437 AGWYLTANKPIDRLVND
-451 AGFYKGKYSEEKA
+451 YSVTYHFK
-464 ITEAEAKRTP
+464 K
-474 KDKLVDRRED
+474 
-484 YWYPNK
+484 
-490 NKVVERLINNYSLTW
+490 
-505 KFQTDKDTPGFLRYF
+505 QTAQPGFLRYF
-520 NDYQRTYWKNH
+520 NDYQRTYWSNH
-531 YFTRSQGLEWQNNW
+531 YFTRTQGLEWQDNW
-545 QLGPHQHLTA
+545 QLGSHQHVTA

-597 LRWDNSSTYGVH
+597 LRWDRNSTFGSH

-619 ANKDF
+619 ANDAF
-624 NVYTSWGRVFSPPRL
+624 NVYASWGRVFSPPRL
-639 NDQFYIT
+639 NDQFYMTTSRGKIT
-646 STSHGNEN
+646 SQGNEN
-654 LQPEEGYTQTLGFQ
+654 LQPEEGYTETLGFQ
-668 YQAGPKTSLEG
+668 YQTGPKTVIEG
-679 SIFHS
+679 SVFHS
-684 NLENVI
+684 NLQHVI
-690 RWNRTSSYS
+690 RWNRAVMPH
-699 EAENLNEEDKRGF
+699 EAENLDEEDKRGF

>member
-1 MKKWVRKKGR
+1 MKPWKGKR
-11 VAAGV
+11 GRIAAGASV
-16 SISLHAAVYL
+16 SLHAAVYL
-26 SLVAGGFFTLLS
+26 ALAAGGFFTLFQQ
-38 SYTRQGDVTDV
+38 YTRQAGVTEV
-49 MVYDAGDVGGSGG
+49 MVYNAEDLGGAGGRDAAGTDEDLGGAADPEGRAEASGAMAAGEVASTNPDEMGTAADGMTYGTISQARREGGASTGAGTVSRPPALAGKPQSVSQSGRDSGG
-62 ENDQSTPSVSR
+62 TVR
-73 AEKPPLIG
+73 AAGPGKNE
-81 EVPQSGGGVA
+81 
-91 LNAAAPEPIDTVNAA
+91 AAAPA
-106 PADDQAIIVVGA
+106 G
-118 AIPAARPDQMADT
+118 
-131 SSDNV
+131 
-136 GENTL
+136 TL
-141 QPVGAA
+141 Q
-147 LSAARSGTDGTGRN
+147 
-161 HDNGTGTGRG
+161 
-171 THSGSGTGGGHA
+171 
-183 GGITVP
+183 VP
-189 DVLADFLD
+189 DAVADILD
-197 RIREDLPVKLSE
+197 ALRKKFPVKLSE
-209 ARNTSQPDTSQP
+209 AKI
-221 AAVPDET
+221 
-228 PPEVPPRQSNTTV
+228 VPPTPAIPPSQSNTTV
-241 ITAQEMDS
+241 ITAENMEAHQDT
-249 HHDVTVQDALQRVTG
+249 TVQQALQRVTG

-270 VPGVSSYVKL
+270 VPGISSYVKL

-303 GRGSVDLTT
+303 GRGSVDLAS
-312 LPGVG
+312 LPGIG

-349 NRNESSLDAYTG
+349 DRRESSLDAYTG
-361 SWGSHGLTLT
+361 SWGMHGYTLT
-371 NEGRAGKTSW
+371 DSGRAGATSW
-381 LLNGSIRER
+381 LVSGSLEQRE
-390 QYFGFPN
+390 YYAFPHGAN
-397 GMPTDSSHADYHDAS
+397 TDHSHGDIAKKSLSLRLDQDLTDQTSLTVKAYHQDYH
-412 AFLRINQELNGH
+412 GH
-424 NSLTFETSHDDFH
+424 GSTYKADP
-437 GHSATFWARGWYRK
+437 AGWYLTANKPIDRLVND
-451 AGFYKGKYSEEKA
+451 YSVTYHFK
-464 ITEAEAKRTP
+464 K
-474 KDKLVDRRED
+474 
-484 YWYPNK
+484 
-490 NKVVERLINNYSLTW
+490 
-505 KFQTDKDTPGFLRYF
+505 QTAQPGFLRYF
-520 NDYQRTYWKNH
+520 NDYQRTYWSNH
-531 YFTRSQGLEWQNNW
+531 YFTRTQGLEWQDNW
-545 QLGPHQHLTA
+545 QLGSHQHVTA

-597 LRWDNSSTYGVH
+597 LRWDRNSTFGSH

-619 ANKDF
+619 ANDAF
-624 NVYTSWGRVFSPPRL
+624 NVYASWGRVFSPPRL
-639 NDQFYIT
+639 NDQFYMTTSRGQIT
-646 STSHGNEN
+646 SQGNEN
-654 LQPEEGYTQTLGFQ
+654 LQPEEGYTETLGFQ
-668 YQAGPKTSLEG
+668 YQAGPKTVLEG
-679 SIFHS
+679 SVFHS
-684 NLENVI
+684 NLQHVI
-690 RWNRTSSYS
+690 RWNRAVMPH
-699 EAENLNEEDKRGF
+699 EAENLDEEDKRGF

>member
-1 MKKWVRKKGR
+1 MKPWKGKR
-11 VAAGV
+11 GRIAAGASV
-16 SISLHAAVYL
+16 SLHAAVYL
-26 SLVAGGFFTLLS
+26 ALAAGGFFTLFQQ
-38 SYTRQGDVTDV
+38 YTRQAGVTEV
-49 MVYDAGDVGGSGG
+49 MVYNAEDLGGAGGRDAAGTDEDLGGAADPEGRAEASGAMAAGEVASTNPDEMGTAADGMTYGTISQARREGGASTGAGTVSRPPALAGKPQSVSQSGRDSGG
-62 ENDQSTPSVSR
+62 TVR
-73 AEKPPLIG
+73 AAGPGKNE
-81 EVPQSGGGVA
+81 
-91 LNAAAPEPIDTVNAA
+91 AAAPA
-106 PADDQAIIVVGA
+106 G
-118 AIPAARPDQMADT
+118 
-131 SSDNV
+131 
-136 GENTL
+136 TL
-141 QPVGAA
+141 Q
-147 LSAARSGTDGTGRN
+147 
-161 HDNGTGTGRG
+161 
-171 THSGSGTGGGHA
+171 
-183 GGITVP
+183 VP
-189 DVLADFLD
+189 DAVADILD
-197 RIREDLPVKLSE
+197 ALRKKFPVKLSE
-209 ARNTSQPDTSQP
+209 AKI
-221 AAVPDET
+221 
-228 PPEVPPRQSNTTV
+228 VPPTPAIPPSQSNTTV
-241 ITAQEMDS
+241 ITAENMEAHQDT
-249 HHDVTVQDALQRVTG
+249 TVQQALQRVTG

-270 VPGVSSYVKL
+270 VPGISSYVKL

-303 GRGSVDLTT
+303 GRGSVDLAS
-312 LPGVG
+312 LPGIG

-349 NRNESSLDAYTG
+349 DRRESSLDAYTG
-361 SWGSHGLTLT
+361 SWGMHGYTLT
-371 NEGRAGKTSW
+371 DSGRAGATSW
-381 LLNGSIRER
+381 LVSGSLEQRE
-390 QYFGFPN
+390 YYAFPHGDN
-397 GMPTDSSHADYHDAS
+397 TDHSHGDIAKKSLSLRLDQDLTDQTSLTVKAYHQDYH
-412 AFLRINQELNGH
+412 GH
-424 NSLTFETSHDDFH
+424 GSTYKADP
-437 GHSATFWARGWYRK
+437 AGWYLTANKPIDRLVND
-451 AGFYKGKYSEEKA
+451 YSVTYHFK
-464 ITEAEAKRTP
+464 K
-474 KDKLVDRRED
+474 
-484 YWYPNK
+484 
-490 NKVVERLINNYSLTW
+490 
-505 KFQTDKDTPGFLRYF
+505 QTAQPGFLRYF
-520 NDYQRTYWKNH
+520 NDYQRTYWSNH
-531 YFTRSQGLEWQNNW
+531 YFTRTQGLEWQDNW
-545 QLGPHQHLTA
+545 QFGSHQHVTA

-597 LRWDNSSTYGVH
+597 LRWDRNSTFGSH

-619 ANKDF
+619 ANDAF
-624 NVYTSWGRVFSPPRL
+624 NVYASWGRVFSPPRL
-639 NDQFYIT
+639 NDQFYMTTSRGQIT
-646 STSHGNEN
+646 SQGNEN
-654 LQPEEGYTQTLGFQ
+654 LQPEEGYTETLGFQ
-668 YQAGPKTSLEG
+668 YQAGPKTVLEG
-679 SIFHS
+679 SVFHS
-684 NLENVI
+684 NLQHVI
-690 RWNRTSSYS
+690 RWNRAVMPH
-699 EAENLNEEDKRGF
+699 EAENLDEEDKRGF